1 MAGDM
6 EIGARVTLDTQ
17 RFENG
22 VAGINRGLRLIDSE
36 FNLTSER
43 ARLLGNSVE
52 QLQNKLT
59 YLNEKFTLQG
69 QKVEHYRQKI
79 EQARQ
84 KQEQLQASNLT
95 LAASMER
102 LETQYNQAVQNFGRN
117 SQEAK
122 QLKQELKQLQAEYTS
137 NGQALQRLNT
147 QIDNNTIA
155 MNRAETAQERI
166 QNEIRETNRE
176 LAEQQNRLHRTGE
189 RMRDTGNKMQ
199 DVGGQVGTTFAAMTG
214 VIGAGL
220 AVAVKESMN
229 FEQKMADIQAVS
241 GATGDEMKKISEL
254 AVEMGEKTKYSSVQA
269 GQGIEELI
277 KAGVNLTDIINGGLE
292 GALNLATAGELELGD
307 AAEIASTALNAF
319 KDDNLSV
326 AQAADLL
333 AGAAN
338 ASATNVSE
346 LKFGLSMVS
355 AVAAGVGLSFKD
367 TTTALALFAQNG
379 LKGSDAGTS
388 LKTML
393 ANLIPK
399 SNEAY
404 EMFSELGLIT
414 IDTGKAMQFLGE
426 KGIKPTSTSFQD
438 VTGSLS
444 EYAAKQAG
452 VKVGSEK
459 AEKAFQKLTFSTGIM
474 TNAFFDSNG
483 NLKNMSDIAEVLQMA
498 MQGLTAEQRQSYMYT
513 LFGSD
518 AIRAAN
524 ILYKEGANG
533 VKNMY
538 TEMSKVTALEVA
550 ETKMNTTKGKME
562 QLSGAVDTLKKS
574 FGDALLPILVDV
586 VEGVQGVVDWFN
598 NLDESIQSTIA
609 KSALLAFGI
618 AGVTTALG
626 FLAMGVGA
634 LLANPI
640 ALAITGAVLAVGALG
655 IALFDLNEKSKQ
667 AESQVG
673 KFGQV
678 VSDATSKAAGAYVD
692 LKDKAI
698 NNMMDLKLK
707 TGEEANKA
715 ADETIKAFQR
725 MTNEVVKELEG
736 KKSDFNK
743 MFSQLMG
750 TVPEGAKESLEKVKN
765 NIIESINKEIEVA
778 TQAEK
783 ILEEGIKRYQG
794 DTMKMPKDFAQKFD
808 QALQVADKNV
818 QQFYAKAKEITSI
831 SKEIEAGGMLSVD
844 AGKKRFESI
853 IKVYDDGVKSLEKQ
867 TKGWRENVEKAFKL
881 GEIKPEERKATLDA
895 IALYESKHV
904 SDLQTI
910 RGDAFKKLEEHLKAE
925 DASIVLANANK
936 LEAENKGWAEKT
948 KAYLFGKE
956 TYEEVSN
963 RFNSEQLKA
972 EKDHKDKLL
981 AFELQYGKSR
991 IESIGM
997 YVGELQK
1004 GTESSRLLAESMAKE
1019 IDGQMKIDLGP
1030 AGQFTIDT
1038 FLQKLQKGELDS
1050 SAVATA
1056 NANKLKDVYKVDL
1069 SQSGIESM
1077 QKWIEGIKTK
1087 DTGEVREFLSKNMQ
1101 GNTTIDLGIY
1111 GKMTMDSW
1119 ITGLQNGTLSFDTV
1133 FQFFQQNV
1141 KNGMKVD
1148 ATQEGQN
1155 NIQTLI
1161 NGMQIGALP
1170 LQQVVQT
1177 MGLDI
1182 KSNVQVDLGEVGQF
1196 NVQTLVQG
1204 MQNGSINAELAAK
1217 AIALLVENGAK
1228 LDLTQVGFDI
1238 SQTQANG
1245 ISTNT
1250 APETAATGKKQAVE
1264 GILGSSTDGGGGN
1277 KSGSELGQGIISQDG
1292 YIRGSALQV
1301 VASAHGAFNTI
1312 NGNPAGNQGGQ
1323 GFASGIVNQNG
1334 YIRGSALGA
1343 VASAHAG
1350 FNNVNGTPHGQK
1362 GGNEFAQGMENT
1374 QGRVRSSGSNVAES
1388 GNSGL
1393 KSVSSV
1399 SPGEAFSSGF
1409 ASGISNGKWNVQSV
1423 ASSLARGAFE
1433 ALKATLNVNSPS
1445 RLTRDQGGKPFSEG
1459 FALGIQKT
1467 SYMAENESRTLG
1479 TNAYK
1484 SLVNTLKSNNLA
1496 FAGVQMAQGL
1506 ATGIKSQYS
1515 VVRDALQGSLTEAID
1530 GIRSIKPEEI
1540 FSFQGDDPLTK
1551 YFNAI
1556 FVDGDWQNDWITHIP
1571 ESMRDMVREIG
1582 RQMERFE
1589 GLSIYD
1595 VGNLSRW
1602 REVLSDNPN
1611 VIQYRP
1617 DNDNPDKGQYMPYNN
1632 RDLAQQRPLQ
1642 IVIDRMVLA
1651 ELLISPL
1658 ELLQGQKFET
1668 DLYNAGVRR

>member
-43 ARLLGNSVE
+43 ARLLGSSVD

-59 YLNEKFTLQG
+59 HLNEKFTLQG

-220 AVAVKESMN
+220 AMAVKESMN

-254 AVEMGEKTKYSSVQA
+254 AVEMGEKTKYSSVEA

-277 KAGVNLTDIINGGLE
+277 KAGVSLTDIINGGLE

-338 ASATNVSE
+338 ASATSVGE
-346 LKFGLSMVS
+346 MKFGLSMVS

-404 EMFSELGLIT
+404 DMFSDLGLIT
-414 IDTGKAMQFLGE
+414 VDTGKAMQFLGE
-426 KGIKPTSTSFQD
+426 KGIKPTSNSFKD
-438 VTGSLS
+438 VTGALS

-459 AEKAFQKLTFSTGIM
+459 AEKAFQKLTFETGIM
-474 TNAFFDSNG
+474 RNAFFDSNG
-483 NLKNMSDIAEVLQMA
+483 NLKEMSDIADILQMA

-550 ETKMNTTKGKME
+550 ETKMNTTKGKIE
-562 QLSGAVDTLKKS
+562 QLGGAVDTLKKS

-586 VEGVQGVVDWFN
+586 VSGVQGVVDWFN
-598 NLDESIQSTIA
+598 NLDESTQQMIA

-618 AGVTTALG
+618 AGVTTAVG
-626 FLAMGVGA
+626 FLAMGIGA

-655 IALFDLNEKSKQ
+655 IAIVDLNEKSNQ
-667 AESQVG
+667 AQTNMA
-673 KFGQV
+673 KFGQN

-725 MTNEVVKELEG
+725 MTNEVIKELEG
-736 KKSDFNK
+736 KKSDFNN
-743 MFSQLMG
+743 MISQLMG
-750 TVPEGAKESLEKVKN
+750 VVPESAKETLTQVKDEV
-765 NIIESINKEIEVA
+765 IAAIDKEMEVA
-778 TQAEK
+778 TQAGK

-794 DTMKMPKDFAQKFD
+794 DTLKMPKDFAQKFE

-818 QQFYAKAKEITSI
+818 KQFYTKAKELTSI
-831 SKEIEAGGMLSVD
+831 SKEIESGGTLSLD
-844 AGKKRFESI
+844 ASKKRFESI
-853 IKVYDDGVKSLEKQ
+853 IKVYEEGVKSLEKQ
-867 TKGWRENVEKAFKL
+867 TKGWRDNVEKMFNNGKIL
-881 GEIKPEERKATLDA
+881 PEKRKALLDT

-904 SDLQTI
+904 NDLQTI
-910 RGDAFKKLEEHLKAE
+910 RNDGFKVLQQHMKEEDSEVLASQAKRIEAE
-925 DASIVLANANK
+925 D
-936 LEAENKGWAEKT
+936 KGWGERFKAAYGFREKS
-948 KAYLFGKE
+948 ADLE
-956 TYEEVSN
+956 Q
-963 RFNSEQLKA
+963 RFRSDQEKA
-972 EKDHKDKLL
+972 EKDYQDKLL
-981 AFELQYGKSR
+981 RYELQYGKSK

-997 YVGELQK
+997 YLSELQK

-1019 IDGQMKIDLGP
+1019 IDGKMKIDLGP

-1050 SAVATA
+1050 SAVAIA
-1056 NANKLKDVYKVDL
+1056 NANKLKEVYKVDL

-1077 QKWIEGIKTK
+1077 QKWIDGIKTK

-1111 GKMTMDSW
+1111 GQMTMDSW
-1119 ITGLQNGTLSFDTV
+1119 ITGLQTGTLSFDTV
-1133 FQFFQQNV
+1133 FQFFQQQV
-1141 KNGMKVD
+1141 KNGVNVD
-1148 ATQEGQN
+1148 TTQEGQN

-1161 NGMQIGALP
+1161 NGMQIGALSIP
-1170 LQQVVQT
+1170 QVAQT

-1182 KSNVQVDLGEVGQF
+1182 KSNVQVDLGESGQF

-1217 AIALLVENGAK
+1217 AIALLVKNGAK

-1245 ISTNT
+1245 ISGNT
-1250 APETAATGKKQAVE
+1250 SPENAATGKKQAVE
-1264 GILGSSTDGGGGN
+1264 SIMGSTTDGGGGN
-1277 KSGSELGQGIISQDG
+1277 KSGSQLGQGIISQDG
-1292 YIRGSALQV
+1292 YIKGSALQV
-1301 VASAHGAFNTI
+1301 VASAHGAFSTI

-1323 GFASGIVNQNG
+1323 GVGSGIVNQKG
-1334 YIRGSALGA
+1334 YIRGSALEA
-1343 VASAHAG
+1343 VNSAHTG
-1350 FNNVNGTPHGQK
+1350 FNTINGTPQGQK
-1362 GGNEFAQGMENT
+1362 GGGQFAQGMENT
-1374 QGRVRSSGSNVAES
+1374 KGQARSSGSNVAES

-1393 KSVSSV
+1393 RSVSSI

-1409 ASGISNGKWNVQSV
+1409 AQGISNGKWNVQTV

-1445 RLTRDQGGKPFSEG
+1445 KLTRDQGGKPFSEG
-1459 FALGIQKT
+1459 FALGIQK
-1467 SYMAENESRTLG
+1467 SAPMAEKESRSLALKA
-1479 TNAYK
+1479 NKA
-1484 SLVNTLKSNNLA
+1484 LVNELQLNSNSNSMT
-1496 FAGVQMAQGL
+1496 FAGVRMAQDI

-1515 VVRDALQGSLTEAID
+1515 VVRDALQDTVSDAMD

-1540 FSFQGDDPLTK
+1540 FSFKGDDPLTK

-1556 FVDGDWQNDWITHIP
+1556 FEDGDWQNDWITHIP
-1571 ESMRDMVREIG
+1571 ESMRKMVSEIG

-1589 GLSIYD
+1589 GLSIND
-1595 VGNLSRW
+1595 LGNLSGW
-1602 REVLSDNPN
+1602 RKVLSDNPN
-1611 VIQYRP
+1611 VVQYRQS
-1617 DNDNPDKGQYMPYNN
+1617 NNNQDKPTRQP
-1632 RDLAQQRPLQ
+1632 AQ
-1642 IVIDRMVLA
+1642 IVNHFYNQDTSEVIR
-1651 ELLISPL
+1651 
-1658 ELLQGQKFET
+1658 QQKKAINDIAFM
-1668 DLYNAGVRR
+1668 LGGSM

>member
-1 MAGDM
+1 M
-6 EIGARVTLDTQ
+6 
-17 RFENG
+17 
-22 VAGINRGLRLIDSE
+22 
-36 FNLTSER
+36 
-43 ARLLGNSVE
+43 
-52 QLQNKLT
+52 
-59 YLNEKFTLQG
+59 
-69 QKVEHYRQKI
+69 
-79 EQARQ
+79 
-84 KQEQLQASNLT
+84 
-95 LAASMER
+95 
-102 LETQYNQAVQNFGRN
+102 
-117 SQEAK
+117 
-122 QLKQELKQLQAEYTS
+122 
-137 NGQALQRLNT
+137 
-147 QIDNNTIA
+147 
-155 MNRAETAQERI
+155 
-166 QNEIRETNRE
+166 
-176 LAEQQNRLHRTGE
+176 
-189 RMRDTGNKMQ
+189 
-199 DVGGQVGTTFAAMTG
+199 
-214 VIGAGL
+214 
-220 AVAVKESMN
+220 
-229 FEQKMADIQAVS
+229 
-241 GATGDEMKKISEL
+241 
-254 AVEMGEKTKYSSVQA
+254 
-269 GQGIEELI
+269 
-277 KAGVNLTDIINGGLE
+277 
-292 GALNLATAGELELGD
+292 
-307 AAEIASTALNAF
+307 
-319 KDDNLSV
+319 
-326 AQAADLL
+326 
-333 AGAAN
+333 
-338 ASATNVSE
+338 TNV
-346 LKFGLSMVS
+346 
-355 AVAAGVGLSFKD
+355 
-367 TTTALALFAQNG
+367 
-379 LKGSDAGTS
+379 KGSDAGTS

-404 EMFSELGLIT
+404 DMFSELGLIT

-426 KGIKPTSTSFQD
+426 KGIKPTSTSFKD
-438 VTGSLS
+438 VTGALS

-483 NLKNMSDIAEVLQMA
+483 NLKEMSDIAEILQMA

-524 ILYKEGANG
+524 ILYKEGSTG

-550 ETKMNTTKGKME
+550 ETKMNTTKGKIE
-562 QLSGAVDTLKKS
+562 ELSGAVDTLKKS

-586 VEGVQGVVDWFN
+586 VSGVQGVVDWFN
-598 NLDESIQSTIA
+598 NLDESTQQMIA
-609 KSALLAFGI
+609 KSSLLAFGI
-618 AGVTTALG
+618 AGVTAAVG
-626 FLAMGVGA
+626 FLAMGIGA

-640 ALAITGAVLAVGALG
+640 ALAITGAILAVGALG
-655 IALFDLNEKSKQ
+655 IAIVDLNEKSNQ
-667 AESQVG
+667 AQTNMA
-673 KFGQV
+673 KFGQN

-725 MTNEVVKELEG
+725 MTNEVIKELEG
-736 KKSDFNK
+736 KKSEFNK

-750 TVPEGAKESLEKVKN
+750 TVPESAKQTLEQVKN
-765 NIIESINKEIEVA
+765 NVIESINKEIEVA

-794 DTMKMPKDFAQKFD
+794 DTMKMPKDFAQKFE

-818 QQFYAKAKEITSI
+818 QQFYTKAKEITSI
-831 SKEIEAGGMLSVD
+831 SKEIESGGMLSLD

-904 SDLQTI
+904 NDLQTI
-910 RGDAFKKLEEHLKAE
+910 RNDGFKVLQQHLKEEDSEVLASQAKRIEAE
-925 DASIVLANANK
+925 D
-936 LEAENKGWAEKT
+936 KGWGERFKAAYGFREKS
-948 KAYLFGKE
+948 ADLE
-956 TYEEVSN
+956 Q
-963 RFNSEQLKA
+963 RFRSDQEKA
-972 EKDHKDKLL
+972 EKDYQDKLL
-981 AFELQYGKSR
+981 RYELQYGKSK

-997 YVGELQK
+997 YLSELQK

-1019 IDGQMKIDLGP
+1019 IDGKMKIDLGP

-1077 QKWIEGIKTK
+1077 QKWIEGIKSK
-1087 DTGEVREFLSKNMQ
+1087 DTSQVRKFLNKNMS
-1101 GNTTIDLGIY
+1101 GDTTIDLGIY
-1111 GKMTMDSW
+1111 GKMTIDSW

-1141 KNGMKVD
+1141 KNGMNVD

-1161 NGMQIGALP
+1161 NGMQVGALSLP
-1170 LQQVVQT
+1170 QVAQT

-1182 KSNVQVDLGEVGQF
+1182 KSNVQVDLGEAGQF

-1217 AIALLVENGAK
+1217 AIALLIQNGAK
-1228 LDLTQVGFDI
+1228 LDLTQTGFDI
-1238 SQTQANG
+1238 SQTQASG
-1245 ISTNT
+1245 ISANM
-1250 APETAATGKKQAVE
+1250 APENAATGKKQAVE
-1264 GILGSSTDGGGGN
+1264 GILGSTTDGGGGN

-1312 NGNPAGNQGGQ
+1312 NGNPAGTQGGQ
-1323 GFASGIVNQNG
+1323 GVANGIVSQNG
-1334 YIRGSALGA
+1334 YIRGSALEA
-1343 VASAHAG
+1343 VNNAHGG
-1350 FNNVNGTPHGQK
+1350 FNTINGTPHGQK
-1362 GGNEFAQGMENT
+1362 GGSEFSQGLENT
-1374 QGRVRSSGSNVAES
+1374 KGQARVSGSNVAES

-1409 ASGISNGKWNVQSV
+1409 AKGISNGEWNVQNV

-1433 ALKATLNVNSPS
+1433 ALKATLDVNSPS
-1445 RLTRDQGGKPFSEG
+1445 KLTRDQGGKPFSEG
-1459 FALGIQKT
+1459 FALGIQKK
-1467 SYMAENESRTLG
+1467 SYLAENASRALG
-1479 TNAYK
+1479 MNAYK
-1484 SLVNTLKSNNLA
+1484 SLINTLYPNNLTV
-1496 FAGVQMAQGL
+1496 AGVQMAQGI
-1506 ATGIKSQYS
+1506 ASGIKSQYS
-1515 VVRDALQGSLTEAID
+1515 VVRDALQDTVSGAMD

-1540 FSFQGDDPLTK
+1540 FSFTGDDPLTK

-1571 ESMRDMVREIG
+1571 ENIRDMVREIG

-1595 VGNLSRW
+1595 VGSLSRW

-1617 DNDNPDKGQYMPYNN
+1617 DNDNPNKGQYMPYTQ
-1632 RDLAQQRPLQ
+1632 RDLTQKSPIQ
-1642 IVIDRMVLA
+1642 INIDGMRLA
-1651 ELLISPL
+1651 EILLSPL
-1658 ELLQGQKFET
+1658 DLLQNNQ
-1668 DLYNAGVRR
+1668 YNTQLFMQGGSK

>member
-22 VAGINRGLRLIDSE
+22 VAGINRGLRLLDSE

-59 YLNEKFTLQG
+59 HLNEKFTLQG

-102 LETQYNQAVQNFGRN
+102 LETQYEQAVQQFGRN

-220 AVAVKESMN
+220 AMAVKESMN

-254 AVEMGEKTKYSSVQA
+254 AVQMGEKTKYSSVEA

-277 KAGVNLTDIINGGLE
+277 KAGVSLTDIINGGLE

-338 ASATNVSE
+338 ASATSVGE
-346 LKFGLSMVS
+346 MKFGLSMVS

-404 EMFSELGLIT
+404 DMFSDLGLIT

-426 KGIKPTSTSFQD
+426 RGIKPTSNSFKD
-438 VTGSLS
+438 VTGALS

-459 AEKAFQKLTFSTGIM
+459 AEKAFQKLTFETGIM

-483 NLKNMSDIAEVLQMA
+483 NLKEMSDIAEILQMA

-524 ILYKEGANG
+524 ILYKEGSDG

-550 ETKMNTTKGKME
+550 ETKMNTTKGKIE
-562 QLSGAVDTLKKS
+562 ELSGAVDTLKKS

-586 VEGVQGVVDWFN
+586 VSGVQGVVDWFN
-598 NLDESIQSTIA
+598 NLDESTQQMIA

-618 AGVTTALG
+618 AGVTTAVG
-626 FLAMGVGA
+626 FLAMGIGA

-640 ALAITGAVLAVGALG
+640 ALAITGAVFAVGALG
-655 IALFDLNEKSKQ
+655 IAIVDLNEKSKQ
-667 AESQVG
+667 AQNDMD
-673 KFGQV
+673 KFGQR

-725 MTNEVVKELEG
+725 MTNEVIKELEG
-736 KKSDFNK
+736 KKSEFNK

-750 TVPEGAKESLEKVKN
+750 TVPEGAKQTLEQVKN
-765 NIIESINKEIEVA
+765 NVIESINKEIEVA

-794 DTMKMPKDFAQKFD
+794 DTMKMPKDFAQKFE

-818 QQFYAKAKEITSI
+818 QQFYTKAKEITSI
-831 SKEIEAGGMLSVD
+831 SKEIEAGGMLSLD

-853 IKVYDDGVKSLEKQ
+853 IKVYEDGVKSLEKQ

-904 SDLQTI
+904 NDLQTI
-910 RGDAFKKLEEHLKAE
+910 RNDGFKVLQQHMKEEDSEVLASQAKRIEAE
-925 DASIVLANANK
+925 D
-936 LEAENKGWAEKT
+936 KGWGARFKAAYGFREKS
-948 KAYLFGKE
+948 ADLE
-956 TYEEVSN
+956 Q
-963 RFNSEQLKA
+963 RFRSDQEKA
-972 EKDHKDKLL
+972 EKDYQDKLL
-981 AFELQYGKSR
+981 RYELQYGKSK

-997 YVGELQK
+997 YLSELQK

-1019 IDGQMKIDLGP
+1019 IDGKMKIDLGP

-1056 NANKLKDVYKVDL
+1056 NANKLKEVYKVDL

-1077 QKWIEGIKTK
+1077 QKWIDGIKTK

-1119 ITGLQNGTLSFDTV
+1119 ITGLQTGTLSFDTV

-1141 KNGMKVD
+1141 KNGMNVD

-1161 NGMQIGALP
+1161 NGMQIGALSLP
-1170 LQQVVQT
+1170 QVAQT

-1182 KSNVQVDLGEVGQF
+1182 KSNVQVDLGEAGQF

-1217 AIALLVENGAK
+1217 AIALLVKNGAK

-1245 ISTNT
+1245 IAGNT
-1250 APETAATGKKQAVE
+1250 APENAATGKKQAVE
-1264 GILGSSTDGGGGN
+1264 GIMGSTTDGGGGS

-1301 VASAHGAFNTI
+1301 VASAHTGFNTI

-1323 GFASGIVNQNG
+1323 GFGSGIVNQKG
-1334 YIRGSALGA
+1334 YIRGSALEA
-1343 VASAHAG
+1343 VTSAHAG
-1350 FNNVNGTPHGQK
+1350 FNTINGTPQGQK
-1362 GGNEFAQGMENT
+1362 GGNQFAQGMENT
-1374 QGRVRSSGSNVAES
+1374 KGQARSSGSNVAES

-1409 ASGISNGKWNVQSV
+1409 AKGISNGEWNVQNV

-1445 RLTRDQGGKPFSEG
+1445 KLTRDQGGKPFSEG
-1459 FALGIQKT
+1459 FALGIKKG
-1467 SYMAENESRTLG
+1467 SYMAERESRTLG
-1479 TNAYK
+1479 SRANNA
-1484 SLVNTLKSNNLA
+1484 LVNELALGSSSNKML
-1496 FAGVQMAQGL
+1496 FTGVQMTNGIAE
-1506 ATGIKSQYS
+1506 GIKTQYS
-1515 VVRDALQGSLTEAID
+1515 VVRDALQNTVSGAID
-1530 GIRSIKPEEI
+1530 SIWSIKPEEI

-1589 GLSIYD
+1589 GLSIND
-1595 VGNLSRW
+1595 VGNLSKW
-1602 REVLSDNPN
+1602 REVLSDNTN

-1617 DNDNPDKGQYMPYNN
+1617 DNDNPDKQPYIKPEPTYIEIPVILEGREIARVSHPYVTEYQN
-1632 RDLAQQRPLQ
+1632 RAQARNS
-1642 IVIDRMVLA
+1642 V
-1651 ELLISPL
+1651 
-1658 ELLQGQKFET
+1658 F
-1668 DLYNAGVRR
+1668 

>member
-59 YLNEKFTLQG
+59 HLNEKFTLQG

-176 LAEQQNRLHRTGE
+176 LAEQQNRFHRAGE

-277 KAGVNLTDIINGGLE
+277 KAGVSLTDIINGGLE

-355 AVAAGVGLSFKD
+355 AVASGVGLSFKD

-404 EMFSELGLIT
+404 DMFSELGLIT

-426 KGIKPTSTSFQD
+426 KGIKPTSTSFKD
-438 VTGSLS
+438 VTGALS
-444 EYAAKQAG
+444 EYAAEQAG

-474 TNAFFDSNG
+474 TNSFFDSNG
-483 NLKNMSDIAEVLQMA
+483 NLKEMSDIADILQMA

-538 TEMSKVTALEVA
+538 SEMSKVTALEVA

-598 NLDESIQSTIA
+598 NLDESTQSMIA
-609 KSALLAFGI
+609 KSSLLAFGI
-618 AGVTTALG
+618 AGVTAAVG

-655 IALFDLNEKSKQ
+655 IAIVDLNEKSNQ
-667 AESQVG
+667 AQTNIA
-673 KFGQV
+673 KFGQN

-725 MTNEVVKELEG
+725 MTNEVIKELEG
-736 KKSDFNK
+736 KKSEFNK

-750 TVPEGAKESLEKVKN
+750 TVPEGAKETLEQVKN
-765 NIIESINKEIEVA
+765 NVIESINKEIEVA

-794 DTMKMPKDFAQKFD
+794 DTMKMPKDFAQKFE

-818 QQFYAKAKEITSI
+818 QQFYTKAKEITSI
-831 SKEIEAGGMLSVD
+831 SKEIEAGGMLSLD

-853 IKVYDDGVKSLEKQ
+853 IKVYEDGVKSLEKQ

-904 SDLQTI
+904 NDLQGI
-910 RGDAFKKLEEHLKAE
+910 RNDGFKVLQQHMKDEDGEVLASQAKRIEAE
-925 DASIVLANANK
+925 D
-936 LEAENKGWAEKT
+936 KGWGERFKAAYGFREKS
-948 KAYLFGKE
+948 ADLE
-956 TYEEVSN
+956 Q
-963 RFNSEQLKA
+963 RFRSDQEKA
-972 EKDHKDKLL
+972 EKDYQDKLL
-981 AFELQYGKSR
+981 RYELQYGKSK

-997 YVGELQK
+997 YLAELQK

-1019 IDGQMKIDLGP
+1019 IDGKMKIDLGP

-1077 QKWIEGIKTK
+1077 QKWIDGIKTK

-1101 GNTTIDLGIY
+1101 GDTTIDLGIY

-1119 ITGLQNGTLSFDTV
+1119 ITGLQTGTLSFDTV
-1133 FQFFQQNV
+1133 FQFFQQQV
-1141 KNGMKVD
+1141 KNGVKVD

-1161 NGMQIGALP
+1161 SGMQIGALSLP
-1170 LQQVVQT
+1170 QVAQT

-1182 KSNVQVDLGEVGQF
+1182 KSNVQVDLGEAGQF

-1245 ISTNT
+1245 ISGNT
-1250 APETAATGKKQAVE
+1250 APENAATGKKQAVE
-1264 GILGSSTDGGGGN
+1264 GIMGSTTDGGGGS
-1277 KSGSELGQGIISQDG
+1277 KSGNELGQGIMSQDG
-1292 YIRGSALQV
+1292 YIRGSSLQV
-1301 VASAHGAFNTI
+1301 VASAHGAFGTI
-1312 NGNPAGNQGGQ
+1312 NGNPAGSQGGQ
-1323 GFASGIVNQNG
+1323 GVGSGIVSQNG
-1334 YIRGSALGA
+1334 YIRGSALEA
-1343 VASAHAG
+1343 VTSAHAG
-1350 FNNVNGTPHGQK
+1350 FNTINGIPQGQK
-1362 GGNEFAQGMENT
+1362 GGSQFAEGMENT
-1374 QGRVRSSGSNVAES
+1374 KGQARSSGSNVAES

-1393 KSVSSV
+1393 KSVSSI

-1409 ASGISNGKWNVQSV
+1409 ASGISNGKWNVQNV
-1423 ASSLARGAFE
+1423 AASLARGAFE
-1433 ALKATLNVNSPS
+1433 ALKATLDVNSPS
-1445 RLTRDQGGKPFSEG
+1445 KLTRDQGGKPFSEG
-1459 FALGIQKT
+1459 FALGIRKM
-1467 SYMAENESRTLG
+1467 SYMAEDESRTLG
-1479 TNAYK
+1479 ENAHK
-1484 SLVNTLKSNNLA
+1484 SLINTLHPNNLA
-1496 FAGVQMAQGL
+1496 FAGVQMAQGI
-1506 ATGIKSQYS
+1506 ATGIKSKYS
-1515 VVRDALQGSLTEAID
+1515 VVRDALQNTVSSAMEGIGSVN
-1530 GIRSIKPEEI
+1530 PNEI
-1540 FSFQGDDPLTK
+1540 FNS
-1551 YFNAI
+1551 
-1556 FVDGDWQNDWITHIP
+1556 
-1571 ESMRDMVREIG
+1571 ESIAM
-1582 RQMERFE
+1582 
-1589 GLSIYD
+1589 YD
-1595 VGNLSRW
+1595 ASNLSRW
-1602 REVLSDNPN
+1602 RKVISDNSN
-1611 VIQYRP
+1611 VVQYRSNS
-1617 DNDNPDKGQYMPYNN
+1617 DNSSKGQHMPYTQ
-1632 RDLAQQRPLQ
+1632 RDLAQKSPIQ
-1642 IVIDRMVLA
+1642 INIDGMRLA
-1651 ELLISPL
+1651 EILLSPL
-1658 ELLQGQKFET
+1658 DLLQGNQYGTQLFIQ
-1668 DLYNAGVRR
+1668 GGRR

>member
-22 VAGINRGLRLIDSE
+22 VAGINRGLRLLDSE

-59 YLNEKFTLQG
+59 HLNEKFTLQG

-102 LETQYNQAVQNFGRN
+102 LETQYDQAVQNFGRN

-241 GATGDEMKKISEL
+241 GATGDEMRKISEL
-254 AVEMGEKTKYSSVQA
+254 AVEMGEKTKYSSVEA

-277 KAGVNLTDIINGGLE
+277 KAGVSLTDIINGGLE

-338 ASATNVSE
+338 ASATNVGE

-404 EMFSELGLIT
+404 DMFSELGLIS
-414 IDTGKAMQFLGE
+414 IDTGKALQFLGE
-426 KGIKPTSTSFQD
+426 KGVKPTSNSFKD
-438 VTGSLS
+438 VTGSLA

-483 NLKNMSDIAEVLQMA
+483 NLKNMSDIAEVLQMS

-550 ETKMNTTKGKME
+550 ETKMNTTKGKIE

-598 NLDESIQSTIA
+598 NLDESTQHMIA
-609 KSALLAFGI
+609 KSSLLAFGI

-626 FLAMGVGA
+626 FLAMGIGA

-673 KFGQV
+673 KFGQK

-698 NNMMDLKLK
+698 NNMIDLKLK

-736 KKSDFNK
+736 KKSEFNK

-844 AGKKRFESI
+844 AGRKRFESI

-925 DASIVLANANK
+925 DASIVFANANK
-936 LEAENKGWAEKT
+936 IEAEKKGWAEKT

-963 RFNSEQLKA
+963 RFNGEQERA
-972 EKDHKDKLL
+972 EKEHKDKLL
-981 AFELQYGKSR
+981 AFELQYGKSK

-997 YVGELQK
+997 YVSELQK

-1056 NANKLKDVYKVDL
+1056 NANKLKDVYKIDL

-1077 QKWIEGIKTK
+1077 QKWIDGIKTK

-1119 ITGLQNGTLSFDTV
+1119 ITGLQTGTLSFDTV

-1141 KNGMKVD
+1141 KNGMNVD

-1161 NGMQIGALP
+1161 NGMQIGALTLP
-1170 LQQVVQT
+1170 QVAQT

-1182 KSNVQVDLGEVGQF
+1182 KSNVQVDLGEAGQF

-1217 AIALLVENGAK
+1217 AIALLIQNGAK

-1245 ISTNT
+1245 ISSNT

-1264 GILGSSTDGGGGN
+1264 GIMGSTTDGGGGN
-1277 KSGSELGQGIISQDG
+1277 KSGSELGQGIVNQDG
-1292 YIRGSALQV
+1292 YIKGSALQV
-1301 VASAHGAFNTI
+1301 VASAHGAFKTI

-1323 GFASGIVNQNG
+1323 GVASGIVNQHG
-1334 YIRGSALGA
+1334 YIRGSALEA

-1350 FNNVNGTPHGQK
+1350 FNTINGTPQGQK
-1362 GGNEFAQGMENT
+1362 GGSQFSQGMENT
-1374 QGRVRSSGSNVAES
+1374 KGQARSSGSNVAES

-1409 ASGISNGKWNVQSV
+1409 ARGISNGDWNVKSV

-1433 ALKATLNVNSPS
+1433 ALKATLDVNSPS
-1445 RLTRDQGGKPFSEG
+1445 KLTRDQGGKPFSEG
-1459 FALGIQKT
+1459 FALGIQKG
-1467 SYMAENESRTLG
+1467 SYMAERESRTLG
-1479 TNAYK
+1479 SKANKA
-1484 SLVNTLKSNNLA
+1484 LVNELALGSNSNEML
-1496 FAGVQMAQGL
+1496 FTGVRMANGI
-1506 ATGIKSQYS
+1506 AEGIKTQYS
-1515 VVRDALQGSLTEAID
+1515 VVRDALQNTVSGAID
-1530 GIRSIKPEEI
+1530 SIRSIKPAGI
-1540 FSFQGDDPLTK
+1540 FSFQGDDPLSK

-1556 FVDGDWQNDWITHIP
+1556 FEDGDWQNDWITHIP
-1571 ESMRDMVREIG
+1571 ESMRDMVMEIG

-1589 GLSIYD
+1589 GLSIHD

-1611 VIQYRP
+1611 VVQHRP
-1617 DNDNPDKGQYMPYNN
+1617 DNDNPDKQPYTKSEPIYIEIPVVIEGREIARVSHQYVTEYQN
-1632 RDLAQQRPLQ
+1632 RAQARNS
-1642 IVIDRMVLA
+1642 V
-1651 ELLISPL
+1651 
-1658 ELLQGQKFET
+1658 F
-1668 DLYNAGVRR
+1668 

>member
-22 VAGINRGLRLIDSE
+22 VAGINRGLRLLDSE

-59 YLNEKFTLQG
+59 HLNEKFTLQG

-102 LETQYNQAVQNFGRN
+102 LETQYEQAVQQFGRN

-220 AVAVKESMN
+220 AMAVKESMN

-254 AVEMGEKTKYSSVQA
+254 AVQMGEKTKYSSVEA

-277 KAGVNLTDIINGGLE
+277 KAGVSLTDIINGGLE

-338 ASATNVSE
+338 ASATSVGE
-346 LKFGLSMVS
+346 MKFGLSMVS
-355 AVAAGVGLSFKD
+355 AVASGVGLSFKD

-404 EMFSELGLIT
+404 DMFSDLGLIT

-426 KGIKPTSTSFQD
+426 RGIKPTSNSFKD
-438 VTGSLS
+438 VTGALS

-459 AEKAFQKLTFSTGIM
+459 AEKAFQKLTFETGIM

-483 NLKNMSDIAEVLQMA
+483 NLKEMSDIAEILQMA

-524 ILYKEGANG
+524 ILYKEGSDG

-550 ETKMNTTKGKME
+550 ETKMNTTKGKIE
-562 QLSGAVDTLKKS
+562 ELSGAVDTLKKS

-586 VEGVQGVVDWFN
+586 VSGVQGVVDWFN
-598 NLDESIQSTIA
+598 NLDESTQQMIA

-618 AGVTTALG
+618 AGVTTAVG
-626 FLAMGVGA
+626 FLAMGIGA

-655 IALFDLNEKSKQ
+655 IAIVDLNEKSKQ
-667 AESQVG
+667 AQNDMD
-673 KFGQV
+673 KFGQR

-725 MTNEVVKELEG
+725 MTNEVIKELEG
-736 KKSDFNK
+736 KKNEFNK

-750 TVPEGAKESLEKVKN
+750 TVPEGTKQTLEQVKN
-765 NIIESINKEIEVA
+765 NVIESINKEIEVA

-794 DTMKMPKDFAQKFD
+794 DTMKMPKDFAQKFE

-818 QQFYAKAKEITSI
+818 QQFYTKAKEITSI
-831 SKEIEAGGMLSVD
+831 SKEIEAGGMLSLD

-853 IKVYDDGVKSLEKQ
+853 IKVYEDGVKSLEKQ

-904 SDLQTI
+904 NDLQTI
-910 RGDAFKKLEEHLKAE
+910 RNDGFKVLQQHMKEEDSEVLASQAKRIEAE
-925 DASIVLANANK
+925 D
-936 LEAENKGWAEKT
+936 KGWGERFKAAYGFREKS
-948 KAYLFGKE
+948 ADLE
-956 TYEEVSN
+956 Q
-963 RFNSEQLKA
+963 RFRSDQEKA
-972 EKDHKDKLL
+972 EKDYQDKLL
-981 AFELQYGKSR
+981 RYELQYGKSK

-997 YVGELQK
+997 YLSELQK

-1019 IDGQMKIDLGP
+1019 IDGKMKIDLGP

-1056 NANKLKDVYKVDL
+1056 NGNKLKEVYKVDL

-1077 QKWIEGIKTK
+1077 QKWIDGIKTK

-1119 ITGLQNGTLSFDTV
+1119 ITGLQTGTLSFDTV

-1141 KNGMKVD
+1141 KNGMNVD

-1161 NGMQIGALP
+1161 NGMQIGALSLP
-1170 LQQVVQT
+1170 QVAQT

-1182 KSNVQVDLGEVGQF
+1182 KNNVQVDLGEAGQF

-1228 LDLTQVGFDI
+1228 LDLTQVGSDI

-1245 ISTNT
+1245 ISGNT
-1250 APETAATGKKQAVE
+1250 APENAATGKKQAVE
-1264 GILGSSTDGGGGN
+1264 GIMGSTTDGGGGS
-1277 KSGSELGQGIISQDG
+1277 KSGSELGRGIISQDG

-1301 VASAHGAFNTI
+1301 VASAHTGFNTI

-1323 GFASGIVNQNG
+1323 GFGSGIVNQKG
-1334 YIRGSALGA
+1334 YIRGSALEA
-1343 VASAHAG
+1343 VTSAHAG
-1350 FNNVNGTPHGQK
+1350 FNTINGTPQGQK
-1362 GGNEFAQGMENT
+1362 GGSQFAQGMENT
-1374 QGRVRSSGSNVAES
+1374 KGQARSSGSNVAES

-1393 KSVSSV
+1393 KSVSTT

-1409 ASGISNGKWNVQSV
+1409 AKGISNGEWNVKNV
-1423 ASSLARGAFE
+1423 ASALAQSAFM

-1459 FALGIQKT
+1459 FALGIQKG
-1467 SYMAENESRTLG
+1467 SYMAERESRTLG
-1479 TNAYK
+1479 SRANNA
-1484 SLVNTLKSNNLA
+1484 LVNELALGSSSNKML
-1496 FAGVQMAQGL
+1496 FTGVQMASGI
-1506 ATGIKSQYS
+1506 AEGIKTQYS
-1515 VVRDALQGSLTEAID
+1515 VVRNALQDTVSGAID
-1530 GIRSIKPEEI
+1530 SIRSIKPEEI

-1589 GLSIYD
+1589 GLSIND

-1617 DNDNPDKGQYMPYNN
+1617 DNDNPDKQPYIKPEPTYIEIPVILEGREIARVSHPYVTEYQN
-1632 RDLAQQRPLQ
+1632 RAQARNS
-1642 IVIDRMVLA
+1642 V
-1651 ELLISPL
+1651 
-1658 ELLQGQKFET
+1658 F
-1668 DLYNAGVRR
+1668 

>member
-43 ARLLGNSVE
+43 ARLLGSSVD

-59 YLNEKFTLQG
+59 HLNEKFTLQG

-95 LAASMER
+95 LVASMER

-220 AVAVKESMN
+220 AMAVKESMN

-254 AVEMGEKTKYSSVQA
+254 AVEMGEKTKYSSVEA

-277 KAGVNLTDIINGGLE
+277 KAGVSLTDIINGGLE

-338 ASATNVSE
+338 ASATSVGE
-346 LKFGLSMVS
+346 MKFGLSMVS

-404 EMFSELGLIT
+404 DMFSDLGLIT

-426 KGIKPTSTSFQD
+426 KGIKPTSNSFKD
-438 VTGSLS
+438 VTGALS

-452 VKVGSEK
+452 VKAGSEK
-459 AEKAFQKLTFSTGIM
+459 AEKAFQKLTFETGIM

-483 NLKNMSDIAEVLQMA
+483 NLKEMSDIAEILQMA

-550 ETKMNTTKGKME
+550 ETKMNTTKGKIE
-562 QLSGAVDTLKKS
+562 QLGGAVDTLKKS

-586 VEGVQGVVDWFN
+586 VSGVQGVVDWFN
-598 NLDESIQSTIA
+598 NLDESTQQMIA

-618 AGVTTALG
+618 AGVTTAVG
-626 FLAMGVGA
+626 FLAMGIGA

-655 IALFDLNEKSKQ
+655 IAIVDLNEKSNQ
-667 AESQVG
+667 AQTNMA
-673 KFGQV
+673 KFGQN

-725 MTNEVVKELEG
+725 MTNEVIKELEG
-736 KKSDFNK
+736 KKNDFNK

-750 TVPEGAKESLEKVKN
+750 TVPEGAKQTLEQVKN
-765 NIIESINKEIEVA
+765 NVIESINKEIEVA

-794 DTMKMPKDFAQKFD
+794 DTMKMPKDFAQKFE

-818 QQFYAKAKEITSI
+818 QQFYTKAKEITSI
-831 SKEIEAGGMLSVD
+831 SKEIEAGGMLSLD

-853 IKVYDDGVKSLEKQ
+853 IKVYEDGVKSLEKQ

-904 SDLQTI
+904 NDLQTI
-910 RGDAFKKLEEHLKAE
+910 RNDGFKVLQQHMKEEDSEVLASQAKRIEAE
-925 DASIVLANANK
+925 D
-936 LEAENKGWAEKT
+936 KGWGERFKAAYGFREKS
-948 KAYLFGKE
+948 ADLE
-956 TYEEVSN
+956 Q
-963 RFNSEQLKA
+963 RFRSDQEKA
-972 EKDHKDKLL
+972 EKDYQDKLL
-981 AFELQYGKSR
+981 RYELQYGKSK

-997 YVGELQK
+997 YLSELQK

-1019 IDGQMKIDLGP
+1019 IDGKMKIDLGP

-1050 SAVATA
+1050 SAVAIA
-1056 NANKLKDVYKVDL
+1056 NANKLKEVYKVDL

-1077 QKWIEGIKTK
+1077 QKWIDGIKTK

-1111 GKMTMDSW
+1111 GQMTMDSW
-1119 ITGLQNGTLSFDTV
+1119 ITGLQTGTLSFDTV
-1133 FQFFQQNV
+1133 FQFFQQQV
-1141 KNGMKVD
+1141 KNGVNVD
-1148 ATQEGQN
+1148 TTQEGQN

-1161 NGMQIGALP
+1161 NGMQIGALSIP
-1170 LQQVVQT
+1170 QVAQT

-1182 KSNVQVDLGEVGQF
+1182 KSNVQVDLGESGQF

-1217 AIALLVENGAK
+1217 AIALLVKNGAK

-1245 ISTNT
+1245 ISGNT
-1250 APETAATGKKQAVE
+1250 SPENAATGKKQAVE
-1264 GILGSSTDGGGGN
+1264 SIMGSTTDGGGGN
-1277 KSGSELGQGIISQDG
+1277 KSGSQLGQGIISQDG
-1292 YIRGSALQV
+1292 YIKGSALQV
-1301 VASAHGAFNTI
+1301 VASAHGAFSTI

-1323 GFASGIVNQNG
+1323 GVGSGIVNQKG
-1334 YIRGSALGA
+1334 YIRGSALEA
-1343 VASAHAG
+1343 VNSAHTG
-1350 FNNVNGTPHGQK
+1350 FNTINGTPQGQK
-1362 GGNEFAQGMENT
+1362 GGGQFAQGMENT
-1374 QGRVRSSGSNVAES
+1374 KGQARSSGSNVAES

-1393 KSVSSV
+1393 RSVSSI

-1409 ASGISNGKWNVQSV
+1409 AQGISNGKWNVQTV

-1445 RLTRDQGGKPFSEG
+1445 KLTRDQGGKPFSEG
-1459 FALGIQKT
+1459 FALGIQK
-1467 SYMAENESRTLG
+1467 SAPMAEKESRSLALKA
-1479 TNAYK
+1479 NKA
-1484 SLVNTLKSNNLA
+1484 LVNELQLNSNSNSMT
-1496 FAGVQMAQGL
+1496 FAGVRMAQGI

-1515 VVRDALQGSLTEAID
+1515 VVRDALQDTVSDAMD

-1540 FSFQGDDPLTK
+1540 FSFKGDDPLTK

-1556 FVDGDWQNDWITHIP
+1556 FEDGDWQNDWITHIP
-1571 ESMRDMVREIG
+1571 ESMRKMVSEIG

-1589 GLSIYD
+1589 GLSIND
-1595 VGNLSRW
+1595 LGNLSGW
-1602 REVLSDNPN
+1602 RKILSDNPN
-1611 VIQYRP
+1611 VVQYRQS
-1617 DNDNPDKGQYMPYNN
+1617 NNNQDKPTRQP
-1632 RDLAQQRPLQ
+1632 AQ
-1642 IVIDRMVLA
+1642 IVNHFYNQDTSEVIR
-1651 ELLISPL
+1651 
-1658 ELLQGQKFET
+1658 QQKKAINDIAFM
-1668 DLYNAGVRR
+1668 LGGSM

>member
-43 ARLLGNSVE
+43 ARLLGSSVD

-59 YLNEKFTLQG
+59 HLNEKFTLQG

-220 AVAVKESMN
+220 AMAVKESMN

-254 AVEMGEKTKYSSVQA
+254 AVEMGEKTKYSSVEA

-277 KAGVNLTDIINGGLE
+277 KAGVSLTDIINGGLE

-338 ASATNVSE
+338 ASATSVGE
-346 LKFGLSMVS
+346 MKFGLSMVS

-404 EMFSELGLIT
+404 DMFSDLGLIT

-426 KGIKPTSTSFQD
+426 KGIKPTSNSFKD
-438 VTGSLS
+438 VTGALS

-452 VKVGSEK
+452 VKAGSEK
-459 AEKAFQKLTFSTGIM
+459 AEKAFQKLTFETGIM

-483 NLKNMSDIAEVLQMA
+483 NLKEMSDIAEILQMA

-550 ETKMNTTKGKME
+550 ETKMNTTKGKIE
-562 QLSGAVDTLKKS
+562 QLGGAVDTLKKS

-586 VEGVQGVVDWFN
+586 VSGVQGVVDWFN
-598 NLDESIQSTIA
+598 NLDESTQQMIA

-618 AGVTTALG
+618 AGVTTAVG
-626 FLAMGVGA
+626 FLAMGIGA

-655 IALFDLNEKSKQ
+655 IAIVDLNEKSNQ
-667 AESQVG
+667 AQTNMA
-673 KFGQV
+673 KFGQN

-725 MTNEVVKELEG
+725 MTNEVIKELEG
-736 KKSDFNK
+736 KKSDFNN
-743 MFSQLMG
+743 MISQLMG
-750 TVPEGAKESLEKVKN
+750 VVPESAKETLTQVKDEV
-765 NIIESINKEIEVA
+765 IAAIDKEMEVA
-778 TQAEK
+778 TQAGK

-794 DTMKMPKDFAQKFD
+794 DTLKMPKDFAQKFE

-818 QQFYAKAKEITSI
+818 KQFYTKAKELTSI
-831 SKEIEAGGMLSVD
+831 SKEIESGGTLSLD
-844 AGKKRFESI
+844 ASKKRFESI
-853 IKVYDDGVKSLEKQ
+853 IKVYEEGVKSLEKQ
-867 TKGWRENVEKAFKL
+867 TKGWRDNVEKMFNNGNIL
-881 GEIKPEERKATLDA
+881 PEKRKALLDT

-904 SDLQTI
+904 NDLQTI
-910 RGDAFKKLEEHLKAE
+910 RNDGFKVLQQHMKEEDSEVLASQAKRIEAE
-925 DASIVLANANK
+925 D
-936 LEAENKGWAEKT
+936 KGWSERFKAAYGFREKS
-948 KAYLFGKE
+948 ADLE
-956 TYEEVSN
+956 Q
-963 RFNSEQLKA
+963 RFRSDQEKA
-972 EKDHKDKLL
+972 EKDYQDKLL
-981 AFELQYGKSR
+981 RYELQYGKSK

-997 YVGELQK
+997 YLSELQK

-1019 IDGQMKIDLGP
+1019 IDGKMKIDLGP

-1050 SAVATA
+1050 SAVAIA
-1056 NANKLKDVYKVDL
+1056 NANKLKEVYKVDL

-1077 QKWIEGIKTK
+1077 QKWIDGIKTK

-1111 GKMTMDSW
+1111 GQMTMDSW
-1119 ITGLQNGTLSFDTV
+1119 ITGLQTGTLSFDTV
-1133 FQFFQQNV
+1133 FQFFQQQV
-1141 KNGMKVD
+1141 KNGVNVD
-1148 ATQEGQN
+1148 TTQEGQN

-1161 NGMQIGALP
+1161 NGMQIGALSIP
-1170 LQQVVQT
+1170 QVAQT

-1182 KSNVQVDLGEVGQF
+1182 KSNVQVDLGESGQF

-1217 AIALLVENGAK
+1217 AIALLVKNGAK

-1245 ISTNT
+1245 ISGNT
-1250 APETAATGKKQAVE
+1250 SPENAATGKKQAVE
-1264 GILGSSTDGGGGN
+1264 SIMGSTTDGGGGN
-1277 KSGSELGQGIISQDG
+1277 KSGSQLGQGIISQDG
-1292 YIRGSALQV
+1292 YIKGSALQV
-1301 VASAHGAFNTI
+1301 VASAHGAFSTI

-1323 GFASGIVNQNG
+1323 GVGSGIVNQKG
-1334 YIRGSALGA
+1334 YIRGSALEA
-1343 VASAHAG
+1343 VNSAHTG
-1350 FNNVNGTPHGQK
+1350 FNTINGTPQGQK
-1362 GGNEFAQGMENT
+1362 GGGQFAQGMENT
-1374 QGRVRSSGSNVAES
+1374 KGQARSSGSNVAES

-1393 KSVSSV
+1393 KSVSSI

-1409 ASGISNGKWNVQSV
+1409 ARGISNGEWNVKNVAAALAQS
-1423 ASSLARGAFE
+1423 AFS
-1433 ALKATLNVNSPS
+1433 ALKATLHVNSPS

-1459 FALGIQKT
+1459 FALGIRKM
-1467 SYMAENESRTLG
+1467 SYMAEDESRTLG
-1479 TNAYK
+1479 ENAHK
-1484 SLVNTLKSNNLA
+1484 SLVNTLHTNNLA
-1496 FAGVQMAQGL
+1496 FAGVRMAQGI

-1515 VVRDALQGSLTEAID
+1515 VVRDALQDTVSDAMD

-1540 FSFQGDDPLTK
+1540 FSFKGDDPLT
-1551 YFNAI
+1551 
-1556 FVDGDWQNDWITHIP
+1556 
-1571 ESMRDMVREIG
+1571 
-1582 RQMERFE
+1582 
-1589 GLSIYD
+1589 
-1595 VGNLSRW
+1595 
-1602 REVLSDNPN
+1602 
-1611 VIQYRP
+1611 
-1617 DNDNPDKGQYMPYNN
+1617 
-1632 RDLAQQRPLQ
+1632 
-1642 IVIDRMVLA
+1642 
-1651 ELLISPL
+1651 
-1658 ELLQGQKFET
+1658 
-1668 DLYNAGVRR
+1668 

>member
-1 MAGDM
+1 
-6 EIGARVTLDTQ
+6 
-17 RFENG
+17 
-22 VAGINRGLRLIDSE
+22 
-36 FNLTSER
+36 
-43 ARLLGNSVE
+43 
-52 QLQNKLT
+52 
-59 YLNEKFTLQG
+59 
-69 QKVEHYRQKI
+69 
-79 EQARQ
+79 
-84 KQEQLQASNLT
+84 
-95 LAASMER
+95 
-102 LETQYNQAVQNFGRN
+102 
-117 SQEAK
+117 
-122 QLKQELKQLQAEYTS
+122 
-137 NGQALQRLNT
+137 
-147 QIDNNTIA
+147 
-155 MNRAETAQERI
+155 
-166 QNEIRETNRE
+166 
-176 LAEQQNRLHRTGE
+176 
-189 RMRDTGNKMQ
+189 
-199 DVGGQVGTTFAAMTG
+199 MTG

-220 AVAVKESMN
+220 AMAVKESMN

-254 AVEMGEKTKYSSVQA
+254 AVEMGEKTKYSSVEA

-277 KAGVNLTDIINGGLE
+277 KAGVSLTDIINGGLE

-338 ASATNVSE
+338 ASATSVGE
-346 LKFGLSMVS
+346 MKFGLSMVS

-404 EMFSELGLIT
+404 DMFSDLGLIT

-426 KGIKPTSTSFQD
+426 KGIKPTSNSFKD
-438 VTGSLS
+438 VTGALS

-452 VKVGSEK
+452 VKAGSEK
-459 AEKAFQKLTFSTGIM
+459 AEKAFQKLTFETGIM

-483 NLKNMSDIAEVLQMA
+483 NLKEMSDIAEILQMA

-550 ETKMNTTKGKME
+550 ETKMNTTKGKIE
-562 QLSGAVDTLKKS
+562 QLGGAVDTLKKS

-586 VEGVQGVVDWFN
+586 VSGVQGVVDWFN
-598 NLDESIQSTIA
+598 NLDESTQQMIA

-618 AGVTTALG
+618 AGVTTAVG
-626 FLAMGVGA
+626 FLAMGIGA

-655 IALFDLNEKSKQ
+655 IAIVDLNEKSNQ
-667 AESQVG
+667 AQTNMA
-673 KFGQV
+673 KFGQN

-725 MTNEVVKELEG
+725 MTNEVIKELEG
-736 KKSDFNK
+736 KKNDFNK

-750 TVPEGAKESLEKVKN
+750 TVPEGAKQTLEQVKN
-765 NIIESINKEIEVA
+765 NVIESINKEIEVA

-794 DTMKMPKDFAQKFD
+794 DTMKMPKDFAQKFE

-818 QQFYAKAKEITSI
+818 QQFYTKAKEITSI
-831 SKEIEAGGMLSVD
+831 SKEIEAGGMLSLD

-853 IKVYDDGVKSLEKQ
+853 IKVYEDGVKSLEKQ

-895 IALYESKHV
+895 IALYESKHIN
-904 SDLQTI
+904 DLQTI
-910 RGDAFKKLEEHLKAE
+910 RNDGFKVLQQHMKEEDSEVLASQAKRIEAE
-925 DASIVLANANK
+925 D
-936 LEAENKGWAEKT
+936 KGWSERFKAAYGFREKS
-948 KAYLFGKE
+948 ADLE
-956 TYEEVSN
+956 Q
-963 RFNSEQLKA
+963 RFRSDQEKA
-972 EKDHKDKLL
+972 EKDYQDKLL
-981 AFELQYGKSR
+981 RYELQYGKSK

-997 YVGELQK
+997 YLSELQK

-1019 IDGQMKIDLGP
+1019 IDGKMKIDLGP

-1050 SAVATA
+1050 SAVAIA
-1056 NANKLKDVYKVDL
+1056 NANKLKEVYKVDL

-1077 QKWIEGIKTK
+1077 QKWIDGIKTK

-1119 ITGLQNGTLSFDTV
+1119 ITGLQTGTLSFDTV
-1133 FQFFQQNV
+1133 FQFFQQQV
-1141 KNGMKVD
+1141 KNGVNVD
-1148 ATQEGQN
+1148 TTQEGQN

-1161 NGMQIGALP
+1161 NGMQIGALSIP
-1170 LQQVVQT
+1170 QVAQT

-1182 KSNVQVDLGEVGQF
+1182 KSNVQVDLGESGQF

-1217 AIALLVENGAK
+1217 AIALLVKNGAK

-1245 ISTNT
+1245 ISGNT
-1250 APETAATGKKQAVE
+1250 SPENAATGKKQAVE
-1264 GILGSSTDGGGGN
+1264 SIMGSTTDGGGGN
-1277 KSGSELGQGIISQDG
+1277 KSGSQLGQGIISQDG
-1292 YIRGSALQV
+1292 YIKGSALQV
-1301 VASAHGAFNTI
+1301 VASAHGAFSTI

-1323 GFASGIVNQNG
+1323 GVGSGIVNQKG
-1334 YIRGSALGA
+1334 YIRGSALEA
-1343 VASAHAG
+1343 VNSAHTG
-1350 FNNVNGTPHGQK
+1350 FNTINGTPQGQK
-1362 GGNEFAQGMENT
+1362 GGGQFAQGMENT
-1374 QGRVRSSGSNVAES
+1374 KGQARSSGSNVAES

-1393 KSVSSV
+1393 RSVSSI

-1409 ASGISNGKWNVQSV
+1409 AQGISNGKWNVQTV

-1445 RLTRDQGGKPFSEG
+1445 KLTRDQGGKPFSEG
-1459 FALGIQKT
+1459 FALGIQK
-1467 SYMAENESRTLG
+1467 SAPMAEKESRSLALKA
-1479 TNAYK
+1479 NKA
-1484 SLVNTLKSNNLA
+1484 LVNELQLNSNSNSMT
-1496 FAGVQMAQGL
+1496 FAGVRMAQGI

-1515 VVRDALQGSLTEAID
+1515 VVRDALQDTVSDAMD

-1540 FSFQGDDPLTK
+1540 FSFKGDDPLTK

-1556 FVDGDWQNDWITHIP
+1556 FEDGDWQNDWITHIP
-1571 ESMRDMVREIG
+1571 ESMRKMVSEIG

-1589 GLSIYD
+1589 GLSIND
-1595 VGNLSRW
+1595 LGNLSGW
-1602 REVLSDNPN
+1602 RKILSDNPN
-1611 VIQYRP
+1611 VVQYRQS
-1617 DNDNPDKGQYMPYNN
+1617 NNNQDKPTRQP
-1632 RDLAQQRPLQ
+1632 AQ
-1642 IVIDRMVLA
+1642 IVNHFYNQDTSEVIR
-1651 ELLISPL
+1651 
-1658 ELLQGQKFET
+1658 QQKKAINDIAFM
-1668 DLYNAGVRR
+1668 LGGSM

>member
-6 EIGARVTLDTQ
+6 EIGARVTLDTH

-22 VAGINRGLRLIDSE
+22 VAGINRGLHLLDSE

-59 YLNEKFTLQG
+59 HLNEKFTLQG

-84 KQEQLQASNLT
+84 KQEELQASNLT

-102 LETQYNQAVQNFGRN
+102 LETQYEQAVQQFGRN

-220 AVAVKESMN
+220 AMAVKESMN

-254 AVEMGEKTKYSSVQA
+254 AVQMGEKTKYSSVEA

-277 KAGVNLTDIINGGLE
+277 KAGVSLTDIINGGLE

-338 ASATNVSE
+338 ASATSVGE
-346 LKFGLSMVS
+346 MKFGLSMVS

-404 EMFSELGLIT
+404 DMFSELGLIS

-426 KGIKPTSTSFQD
+426 KGIKPTSTSFKD

-483 NLKNMSDIAEVLQMA
+483 NLKNMSDIAEILQMA

-550 ETKMNTTKGKME
+550 ETKMNTTKGKIE

-598 NLDESIQSTIA
+598 NLDESTQHMIA
-609 KSALLAFGI
+609 KSSLLAFGI

-626 FLAMGVGA
+626 FLAMGIGA

-673 KFGQV
+673 KFGQK
-678 VSDATSKAAGAYVD
+678 VSDATSKAADAYVD

-698 NNMMDLKLK
+698 NNMIDLKLK

-725 MTNEVVKELEG
+725 MTNEIVKELEG
-736 KKSDFNK
+736 KKSEFNK

-844 AGKKRFESI
+844 AGRKRFESI

-867 TKGWRENVEKAFKL
+867 TKDWRENVEKAFKL

-925 DASIVLANANK
+925 DASIVFANANK
-936 LEAENKGWAEKT
+936 IEAEKKGWAEKT

-963 RFNSEQLKA
+963 RFNGEQERA
-972 EKDHKDKLL
+972 EKEHKDKLL
-981 AFELQYGKSR
+981 AFELQYGKSK

-997 YVGELQK
+997 YVSELQK

-1077 QKWIEGIKTK
+1077 QKWIEGIKSK
-1087 DTGEVREFLSKNMQ
+1087 DTSQVREFLSKNMS
-1101 GNTTIDLGIY
+1101 GDTTIDLGIY

-1119 ITGLQNGTLSFDTV
+1119 ITGLQNGTLSFDTI

-1161 NGMQIGALP
+1161 NGMQIGALSLP
-1170 LQQVVQT
+1170 QVAQT

-1182 KSNVQVDLGEVGQF
+1182 KSNVQVDLGEAGQF

-1228 LDLTQVGFDI
+1228 LDLTQVGFDT

-1245 ISTNT
+1245 IANNT
-1250 APETAATGKKQAVE
+1250 APENAATGKKQAVE
-1264 GILGSSTDGGGGN
+1264 GIMGSTTDGGGGN
-1277 KSGSELGQGIISQDG
+1277 KSGSELGQGIVNQDG
-1292 YIRGSALQV
+1292 YIKGSALQV
-1301 VASAHGAFNTI
+1301 VASAHGAFKTI

-1323 GFASGIVNQNG
+1323 GVASGIVNQNG
-1334 YIRGSALGA
+1334 LIRGSALEA

-1350 FNNVNGTPHGQK
+1350 FNTINGTPQGQK
-1362 GGNEFAQGMENT
+1362 GGNQFSQGMEDT
-1374 QGRVRSSGSNVAES
+1374 KGQARSSGSNVAES

-1409 ASGISNGKWNVQSV
+1409 AKGISNGEWNVQNV

-1445 RLTRDQGGKPFSEG
+1445 KLTRDQGGKPFSEG
-1459 FALGIQKT
+1459 FALGIQKG
-1467 SYMAENESRTLG
+1467 SYMAEGESRTLG
-1479 TNAYK
+1479 SKANNA
-1484 SLVNTLKSNNLA
+1484 LVNELALGSSSNKML
-1496 FAGVQMAQGL
+1496 FTGVQMANGI
-1506 ATGIKSQYS
+1506 AEGIKTQYS
-1515 VVRDALQGSLTEAID
+1515 VVRDALQDTVSGAID
-1530 GIRSIKPEEI
+1530 SIRSIKPEEI

-1571 ESMRDMVREIG
+1571 EGMRDMVREIG

-1589 GLSIYD
+1589 GLSIHD

-1617 DNDNPDKGQYMPYNN
+1617 DNDNPDKQPYTKPEPTYIEIPVILEGREIARVSHPYVTEYQN
-1632 RDLAQQRPLQ
+1632 RAQARNS
-1642 IVIDRMVLA
+1642 V
-1651 ELLISPL
+1651 
-1658 ELLQGQKFET
+1658 F
-1668 DLYNAGVRR
+1668 

>member
-1 MAGDM
+1 
-6 EIGARVTLDTQ
+6 
-17 RFENG
+17 
-22 VAGINRGLRLIDSE
+22 
-36 FNLTSER
+36 
-43 ARLLGNSVE
+43 
-52 QLQNKLT
+52 
-59 YLNEKFTLQG
+59 
-69 QKVEHYRQKI
+69 
-79 EQARQ
+79 
-84 KQEQLQASNLT
+84 
-95 LAASMER
+95 
-102 LETQYNQAVQNFGRN
+102 
-117 SQEAK
+117 
-122 QLKQELKQLQAEYTS
+122 
-137 NGQALQRLNT
+137 
-147 QIDNNTIA
+147 
-155 MNRAETAQERI
+155 
-166 QNEIRETNRE
+166 
-176 LAEQQNRLHRTGE
+176 
-189 RMRDTGNKMQ
+189 MQ

-220 AVAVKESMN
+220 AMAVKESMK

-241 GATGDEMKKISEL
+241 GATGDEMKKISDL
-254 AVEMGEKTKYSSVQA
+254 AVQMGEKTKYSSVEA

-277 KAGVNLTDIINGGLE
+277 KAGVSLTDIINGGLE

-338 ASATNVSE
+338 ASATSVGE
-346 LKFGLSMVS
+346 MKFGLSMVS

-367 TTTALALFAQNG
+367 TTTALSLFAQNG

-404 EMFSELGLIT
+404 DMFSELGLMT

-426 KGIKPTSTSFQD
+426 KGIKPTSTSFKD
-438 VTGSLS
+438 VTGALS

-459 AEKAFQKLTFSTGIM
+459 AEEAFQKLTFSTGIM

-483 NLKNMSDIAEVLQMA
+483 NLKEMSDIADILQMA

-538 TEMSKVTALEVA
+538 SEMSKVTALEVA
-550 ETKMNTTKGKME
+550 ETKMNTTKGKIE
-562 QLSGAVDTLKKS
+562 ELSGAVDTLKKS
-574 FGDALLPILVDV
+574 FGDALLPILIDV
-586 VEGVQGVVDWFN
+586 VSGVQGVVDWFN
-598 NLDESIQSTIA
+598 NLDESTQQMIA
-609 KSALLAFGI
+609 KSTLLAFGI
-618 AGVTTALG
+618 AGVTTAVG
-626 FLAMGVGA
+626 FLAMGIGA

-655 IALFDLNEKSKQ
+655 IALVDLNEKSNQ
-667 AESQVG
+667 AQSNMN
-673 KFGQV
+673 KFGQN

-725 MTNEVVKELEG
+725 MTNEVIKELEG
-736 KKSDFNK
+736 KKSEFNK

-750 TVPEGAKESLEKVKN
+750 VVPESAKGTLEQVKN
-765 NIIESINKEIEVA
+765 NVIEAINKEIEAA
-778 TQAEK
+778 THAEK

-794 DTMKMPKDFAQKFD
+794 DTMKMPKDFAQKFE

-831 SKEIEAGGMLSVD
+831 SKEIESGGMLSLD

-853 IKVYDDGVKSLEKQ
+853 IKVYDEGVKSLEKQ

-881 GEIKPEERKATLDA
+881 GEIKPEERKASLDA

-904 SDLQTI
+904 NDLQSI
-910 RGDAFKKLEEHLKAE
+910 RNDGFKVLQQHMKDEDSEVLASQAKKIEAE
-925 DASIVLANANK
+925 D
-936 LEAENKGWAEKT
+936 KGWGERFKAAYGYREKS
-948 KAYLFGKE
+948 ADLE
-956 TYEEVSN
+956 Q
-963 RFNSEQLKA
+963 RFRSDQEKA
-972 EKDHKDKLL
+972 EKDYQDKLL
-981 AFELQYGKSR
+981 QYELEYGKSK
-991 IESIGM
+991 IESVGM
-997 YVGELQK
+997 YLSELQK

-1019 IDGQMKIDLGP
+1019 IDGKMKIDLGP

-1077 QKWIEGIKTK
+1077 QKWIDGIKTK

-1119 ITGLQNGTLSFDTV
+1119 ITGLQTGTLSFDTV

-1141 KNGMKVD
+1141 KNGMNVD
-1148 ATQEGQN
+1148 ATGEGQN

-1161 NGMQIGALP
+1161 NGMQIGALSLP
-1170 LQQVVQT
+1170 QVAQT
-1177 MGLDI
+1177 MGLDV
-1182 KSNVQVDLGEVGQF
+1182 KSNVQVDLGEAGQF

-1228 LDLTQVGFDI
+1228 LDLTQVGFNT

-1245 ISTNT
+1245 IASNT
-1250 APETAATGKKQAVE
+1250 APENAATGKKQAVE
-1264 GILGSSTDGGGGN
+1264 GILGSTTDGEGGN
-1277 KSGSELGQGIISQDG
+1277 KSGSELGQGIISKDG

-1301 VASAHGAFNTI
+1301 IASAHGAFGTI

-1323 GFASGIVNQNG
+1323 GVASGIVNQKG
-1334 YIRGSALGA
+1334 YIRGSALEA
-1343 VASAHAG
+1343 VTSAHAG
-1350 FNNVNGTPHGQK
+1350 FNTINGTPQGQK
-1362 GGNEFAQGMENT
+1362 GGSQFAQGMENT
-1374 QGRVRSSGSNVAES
+1374 KGQAKTSGMNVAES

-1409 ASGISNGKWNVQSV
+1409 AKGISNGDWSVRNV

-1433 ALKATLNVNSPS
+1433 ALKATLDVNSPS
-1445 RLTRDQGGKPFSEG
+1445 KLTRDQGGMPFGEG
-1459 FALGIQKT
+1459 FALGIQK
-1467 SYMAENESRTLG
+1467 SAPMAEKESRSLG
-1479 TNAYK
+1479 MKANKA
-1484 SLVNTLKSNNLA
+1484 LVNELQLNNDPNRMT
-1496 FAGVQMAQGL
+1496 FAGVRMAQGL

-1515 VVRDALQGSLTEAID
+1515 VVRDALQNTVEGAMD
-1530 GIRSIKPEEI
+1530 GIRSIRPEEI
-1540 FSFQGDDPLTK
+1540 FSLQGDNPLTK

-1556 FVDGDWQNDWITHIP
+1556 FIDGDWQNDWITHIP

-1589 GLSIYD
+1589 GLSLYD
-1595 VGNLSRW
+1595 VGRLSKW

-1611 VIQYRP
+1611 VIQYRS
-1617 DNDNPDKGQYMPYNN
+1617 DNNNPDKQTRQPTQIVNHFYNQDTSEVI
-1632 RDLAQQRPLQ
+1632 RQQQR
-1642 IVIDRMVLA
+1642 VLNEVA
-1651 ELLISPL
+1651 FTWGGTS
-1658 ELLQGQKFET
+1658 
-1668 DLYNAGVRR
+1668 

>member
-22 VAGINRGLRLIDSE
+22 VAGINRGLRLLDSE

-59 YLNEKFTLQG
+59 HLNEKFTLQG

-137 NGQALQRLNT
+137 NGQAIQRLNT

-189 RMRDTGNKMQ
+189 RMRDTGNKTQ

-220 AVAVKESMN
+220 AMAVKESMN

-241 GATGDEMKKISEL
+241 GATGEEMKQIGDL
-254 AVEMGEKTKYSSVQA
+254 AVTMGEKTKYSSVEA

-277 KAGVNLTDIINGGLE
+277 KAGVSLTDIINGGLE

-346 LKFGLSMVS
+346 LKYGLSMTS
-355 AVAAGVGLSFKD
+355 AVASGVGLTFKD
-367 TTTALALFAQNG
+367 TSTALAVFAQNG

-393 ANLIPK
+393 LNLIPSTK
-399 SNEAY
+399 EATRT
-404 EMFSELGLIT
+404 MFDLGLGAM
-414 IDTGKAMQFLGE
+414 DTNKAMQFLE
-426 KGIKPTSTSFQD
+426 DRGIKPQ
-438 VTGSLS
+438 GSSWEELAQQIHQYL
-444 EYAAKQAG
+444 EEQ
-452 VKVGSEK
+452 E
-459 AEKAFQKLTFSTGIM
+459 
-474 TNAFFDSNG
+474 
-483 NLKNMSDIAEVLQMA
+483 
-498 MQGLTAEQRQSYMYT
+498 GLTKGTKEHAKAWEKLLEDQNMYSSAFYDAHGKIKSLAEISELLKDKMSHLTEAQRQQALKTM
-513 LFGSD
+513 FGTD

-524 ILYKEGANG
+524 IMYKEGADG
-533 VKNMY
+533 VNKMY
-538 TEMSKVTALEVA
+538 SEMSKVTALEVA
-550 ETKMNTTKGKME
+550 ETKMNTTKGKIE

-598 NLDESIQSTIA
+598 SLDESTQQMIA
-609 KSALLAFGI
+609 KSTLLAFGI
-618 AGVTTALG
+618 SGVTAALG
-626 FLAMGVGA
+626 FLAMGIGA

-698 NNMMDLKLK
+698 NNMIDLKLK

-736 KKSDFNK
+736 KKSEFNK

-963 RFNSEQLKA
+963 RFNSEQEKA

-997 YVGELQK
+997 YVGELKK

-1161 NGMQIGALP
+1161 NGMQIGALSLP
-1170 LQQVVQT
+1170 QVAQT

-1182 KSNVQVDLGEVGQF
+1182 KSNVQVDLGEAGQF

-1217 AIALLVENGAK
+1217 AIALLIQNGAK

-1250 APETAATGKKQAVE
+1250 APEIAATGKKQAVE
-1264 GILGSSTDGGGGN
+1264 GIMGSTTDGGGGN

-1312 NGNPAGNQGGQ
+1312 NGNPAGTKGGQ
-1323 GFASGIVNQNG
+1323 GVANGIVNQNG
-1334 YIRGSALGA
+1334 YIRGSALE
-1343 VASAHAG
+1343 VVTNAHSG
-1350 FNNVNGTPHGQK
+1350 FNTINGNPAGQK
-1362 GGNEFAQGMENT
+1362 GGTEFSQGLENT
-1374 QGRVRSSGSNVAES
+1374 KGQAKSSGSNVAES

-1399 SPGEAFSSGF
+1399 SPGESFSSGF
-1409 ASGISNGKWNVQSV
+1409 ARGISNGEWNVQNV
-1423 ASSLARGAFE
+1423 AASLARGAFE

-1445 RLTRDQGGKPFSEG
+1445 KLTRDQGGKPFSEG

-1484 SLVNTLKSNNLA
+1484 SLVNTLKSKNLT

-1506 ATGIKSQYS
+1506 AAGIKSQYS
-1515 VVRDALQGSLTEAID
+1515 VVRDALQDTVSGAMD

-1540 FSFQGDDPLTK
+1540 FSFNGDDPLSK

-1617 DNDNPDKGQYMPYNN
+1617 DNDNPDKGQYMPYSN
-1632 RDLAQQRPLQ
+1632 RDLAQQRPIQ

-1651 ELLISPL
+1651 EMLVSPL
-1658 ELLQGQKFET
+1658 ELLQGQRFET
-1668 DLYNAGVRR
+1668 NLYNAGVR

>member
-1 MAGDM
+1 M

-22 VAGINRGLRLIDSE
+22 VAGINRGLRLLDSE

-59 YLNEKFTLQG
+59 HLNEKFTLQG
-69 QKVEHYRQKI
+69 QKIEHYRQKI

-84 KQEQLQASNLT
+84 KQEQLQATNLT

-102 LETQYNQAVQNFGRN
+102 LETQYNQAVQTFGKN

-122 QLKQELKQLQAEYTS
+122 QLKQELKQLQAEYTA

-155 MNRAETAQERI
+155 MNRAETAQARI

-220 AVAVKESMN
+220 AMAVKESMN

-241 GATGDEMKKISEL
+241 GATGEEMKQIGDL
-254 AVEMGEKTKYSSVQA
+254 AVTMGEKTKYSSVEA

-277 KAGVNLTDIINGGLE
+277 KAGVSLTEIINGGLE
-292 GALNLATAGELELGD
+292 GALNLATAGELELGE

-319 KDDNLSV
+319 KADHLSV
-326 AQAADLL
+326 ADAANILS
-333 AGAAN
+333 GAAN
-338 ASATNVSE
+338 ASATDVRE
-346 LKFGLSMVS
+346 LKYGLSASS
-355 AVAAGVGLSFKD
+355 AVAAGAGLTFKD
-367 TTTALALFAQNG
+367 TATALAVFAQNG

-393 ANLIPK
+393 MRLNPSTK
-399 SNEAY
+399 EAY
-404 EMFSELGLIT
+404 NKMRDLGLIT
-414 IDTGKAMQFLGE
+414 YNA
-426 KGIKPTSTSFQD
+426 
-438 VTGSLS
+438 
-444 EYAAKQAG
+444 QAG
-452 VKVGSEK
+452 FDFLVKNGIQPASRNVGDIEVALEK
-459 AEKAFQKLTFSTGIM
+459 YVMKTEGVTKWNDKCDTTFRELATSSAFLSSKFYDQQGHI
-474 TNAFFDSNG
+474 
-483 NLKNMSDIAEVLQMA
+483 
-498 MQGLTAEQRQSYMYT
+498 QGLDKISGLLNESMKDLTDQQRSMALET

-518 AIRAAN
+518 AVRGAT
-524 ILYKEGANG
+524 ILYKEGAEG
-533 VKNMY
+533 VNKMY
-538 TEMSKVTALEVA
+538 GEMSKVTALEVA
-550 ETKMNTTKGKME
+550 ETKMNTTKGKIE

-598 NLDESIQSTIA
+598 NLDESTQQMIA
-609 KSALLAFGI
+609 KSSLLAFGI
-618 AGVTTALG
+618 AGVTTAVG
-626 FLAMGVGA
+626 FLAMGIGA
-634 LLANPI
+634 LLANPV

-655 IALFDLNEKSKQ
+655 IAIVDLNEKSKQ
-667 AESQVG
+667 AQNDMD
-673 KFGQV
+673 KFGQR

-725 MTNEVVKELEG
+725 MTNEVIKELEG
-736 KKSDFNK
+736 KKSEFNK

-750 TVPEGAKESLEKVKN
+750 AVPESAKQTLEQVKN
-765 NIIESINKEIEVA
+765 NVIESINKEIEVA

-794 DTMKMPKDFAQKFD
+794 DTMKMPKDFAQKFE

-818 QQFYAKAKEITSI
+818 QQFYTKAKEITSI
-831 SKEIEAGGMLSVD
+831 SKEIEAGGMLSLD

-853 IKVYDDGVKSLEKQ
+853 IKVYEDGVKSLEKQ

-881 GEIKPEERKATLDA
+881 GEKPEERKATLDA

-904 SDLQTI
+904 NDLQSI
-910 RGDAFKKLEEHLKAE
+910 RNDGFKVLQQHMKEEDAEILASQAKRIEAE
-925 DASIVLANANK
+925 D
-936 LEAENKGWAEKT
+936 KGWGARFKAAYGFREK
-948 KAYLFGKE
+948 AADLE
-956 TYEEVSN
+956 Q
-963 RFNSEQLKA
+963 RFRSDQEKA
-972 EKDHKDKLL
+972 EKDYQDKLL
-981 AFELQYGKSR
+981 QYELQYGKSK

-997 YVGELQK
+997 YLSELQK

-1019 IDGQMKIDLGP
+1019 IDGKMKIDLGP

-1056 NANKLKDVYKVDL
+1056 NANKLKEVYKVDL

-1077 QKWIEGIKTK
+1077 QKWIDGIKTK

-1119 ITGLQNGTLSFDTV
+1119 ITGLQTGTLSFDTV
-1133 FQFFQQNV
+1133 FQFFQQQV
-1141 KNGMKVD
+1141 KNGVKVD

-1161 NGMQIGALP
+1161 NGMQIGALSLP
-1170 LQQVVQT
+1170 QVAQT
-1177 MGLDI
+1177 IGLDI
-1182 KSNVQVDLGEVGQF
+1182 KSNVQVDLGEAGQF

-1245 ISTNT
+1245 ISGNM
-1250 APETAATGKKQAVE
+1250 APENAATGKKQAVE
-1264 GILGSSTDGGGGN
+1264 GIMGSTTDGGGGS

-1292 YIRGSALQV
+1292 YIKGSTLQV
-1301 VASAHGAFNTI
+1301 VASAHNAFSTI

-1323 GFASGIVNQNG
+1323 GVGSGIVNQKG
-1334 YIRGSALGA
+1334 YIRGSALEA
-1343 VASAHAG
+1343 VTSAHAG
-1350 FNNVNGTPHGQK
+1350 FNTINGTPQGQK
-1362 GGNEFAQGMENT
+1362 GGSQFAQGMEST
-1374 QGRVRSSGSNVAES
+1374 KGQARSSGSNVAES

-1409 ASGISNGKWNVQSV
+1409 AKGISNGQWNVQTV
-1423 ASSLARGAFE
+1423 AASLARGAFE

-1445 RLTRDQGGKPFSEG
+1445 KLTRDQGGKPFSEG
-1459 FALGIQKT
+1459 FALGIQKG
-1467 SYMAENESRTLG
+1467 SYMAERESRTLG
-1479 TNAYK
+1479 SKANKA
-1484 SLVNTLKSNNLA
+1484 LVNELALGSTSNKMQ
-1496 FAGVQMAQGL
+1496 FTGVQMANGI
-1506 ATGIKSQYS
+1506 AEGIKTQYS
-1515 VVRDALQGSLTEAID
+1515 VVRDALQNTVSGAVNS
-1530 GIRSIKPEEI
+1530 IRSLKPEEI

-1589 GLSIYD
+1589 GLSVYD

-1611 VIQYRP
+1611 VVQYRP
-1617 DNDNPDKGQYMPYNN
+1617 DNDNPDKQPYTKQKPVYIEIPVVLEGREIARVSHQYITEYQN
-1632 RDLAQQRPLQ
+1632 RAQERNS
-1642 IVIDRMVLA
+1642 V
-1651 ELLISPL
+1651 
-1658 ELLQGQKFET
+1658 F
-1668 DLYNAGVRR
+1668 

>member
-22 VAGINRGLRLIDSE
+22 VAGINRSLRLLDSE

-52 QLQNKLT
+52 QLQNELT
-59 YLNEKFTLQG
+59 HLNEKFTLQG

-102 LETQYNQAVQNFGRN
+102 LETQYEQAVQQFGRN

-220 AVAVKESMN
+220 AMAVKESMN

-254 AVEMGEKTKYSSVQA
+254 AVQMGEKTKYSSVEA

-277 KAGVNLTDIINGGLE
+277 KAGVSLTDIINGGLE

-338 ASATNVSE
+338 ASATSVGE
-346 LKFGLSMVS
+346 MKFGLSMVS

-404 EMFSELGLIT
+404 DMFSDLGLIT

-426 KGIKPTSTSFQD
+426 KGIKPTSNSFKD
-438 VTGSLS
+438 VTGALS

-459 AEKAFQKLTFSTGIM
+459 AEKAFQKLTFETGIM

-483 NLKNMSDIAEVLQMA
+483 NLKEMSDIAEILQMA

-524 ILYKEGANG
+524 ILYKEGSDG

-550 ETKMNTTKGKME
+550 ETKMNTTKGKIE
-562 QLSGAVDTLKKS
+562 ELSGAVDTLKKS

-586 VEGVQGVVDWFN
+586 ISGVQGVVDWFN
-598 NLDESIQSTIA
+598 NLDESTQQMIA

-618 AGVTTALG
+618 AGVTTAVG
-626 FLAMGVGA
+626 FLAMGIGA
-634 LLANPI
+634 LLASPI
-640 ALAITGAVLAVGALG
+640 ALVITGAVVAVGALG
-655 IALFDLNEKSKQ
+655 IAIVDLNEKSKQ
-667 AESQVG
+667 AQNDMD
-673 KFGQV
+673 KFGQR

-725 MTNEVVKELEG
+725 MTNEVIKELEG
-736 KKSDFNK
+736 KKSEFNK

-750 TVPEGAKESLEKVKN
+750 TVPEGAKQTLEQVKN
-765 NIIESINKEIEVA
+765 NVIESINKEIEVA

-794 DTMKMPKDFAQKFD
+794 DTMKMPKDFAQKFE

-818 QQFYAKAKEITSI
+818 QQFYTKAKEITSI
-831 SKEIEAGGMLSVD
+831 SKEIEAGGMLSLD

-853 IKVYDDGVKSLEKQ
+853 IKVYEDGVKSLEKQ

-904 SDLQTI
+904 NDLQTI
-910 RGDAFKKLEEHLKAE
+910 RNDGFKVLQQHMKEEDSEVLASQAKRIEAE
-925 DASIVLANANK
+925 D
-936 LEAENKGWAEKT
+936 KGWGERFKAAYGFREKS
-948 KAYLFGKE
+948 ADLE
-956 TYEEVSN
+956 Q
-963 RFNSEQLKA
+963 RFRSDQEKA
-972 EKDHKDKLL
+972 EKDYQDKLL
-981 AFELQYGKSR
+981 RYELQYGKSK

-997 YVGELQK
+997 YLSELQK

-1019 IDGQMKIDLGP
+1019 IDGKMKIDLGP

-1038 FLQKLQKGELDS
+1038 FLQRLQKGELDS

-1056 NANKLKDVYKVDL
+1056 NANKLKEVYKVDL

-1077 QKWIEGIKTK
+1077 QKWIDGIKTK

-1119 ITGLQNGTLSFDTV
+1119 ITGLQTGTLSFDTV

-1141 KNGMKVD
+1141 KNGMNVD

-1161 NGMQIGALP
+1161 NGMQIGALSLP
-1170 LQQVVQT
+1170 QVAQT

-1182 KSNVQVDLGEVGQF
+1182 KSNVQVDLGEAGQF

-1217 AIALLVENGAK
+1217 TIALLVENGAK
-1228 LDLTQVGFDI
+1228 LDLTQVGSDI

-1245 ISTNT
+1245 ISGNT
-1250 APETAATGKKQAVE
+1250 APENAATGKKQAVE
-1264 GILGSSTDGGGGN
+1264 GIMGSTTDGGGGS
-1277 KSGSELGQGIISQDG
+1277 KSGSELGRGIISQDG

-1301 VASAHGAFNTI
+1301 VASAHTGFNTI

-1323 GFASGIVNQNG
+1323 GFGSGIVNQKG
-1334 YIRGSALGA
+1334 YIRGSALEA
-1343 VASAHAG
+1343 VTSAHAG
-1350 FNNVNGTPHGQK
+1350 FNTINGTPQGQK
-1362 GGNEFAQGMENT
+1362 GGSQFAQGMENT
-1374 QGRVRSSGSNVAES
+1374 KGQARSSGSNVAES

-1393 KSVSSV
+1393 KSVSTT

-1409 ASGISNGKWNVQSV
+1409 AKGISNGEWNVKNV
-1423 ASSLARGAFE
+1423 ASALAQSAFM

-1459 FALGIQKT
+1459 FALGIQKG
-1467 SYMAENESRTLG
+1467 SYMAERESRTLG
-1479 TNAYK
+1479 SRANNA
-1484 SLVNTLKSNNLA
+1484 LVNELALGSSSNKML
-1496 FAGVQMAQGL
+1496 FTGVQMGSGIAE
-1506 ATGIKSQYS
+1506 GIKTQYS
-1515 VVRDALQGSLTEAID
+1515 VVRNALQDTVSGAID
-1530 GIRSIKPEEI
+1530 SIRSIKPEEI

-1589 GLSIYD
+1589 GLSIND

-1617 DNDNPDKGQYMPYNN
+1617 DNDNPDKQPYIKPEPTYIEIPVILEGREIARVSHPYVTEYQN
-1632 RDLAQQRPLQ
+1632 RAQARNS
-1642 IVIDRMVLA
+1642 V
-1651 ELLISPL
+1651 
-1658 ELLQGQKFET
+1658 F
-1668 DLYNAGVRR
+1668 

>member
-43 ARLLGNSVE
+43 ARLLGSSVD

-59 YLNEKFTLQG
+59 HLNEKFTLQG

-220 AVAVKESMN
+220 AMAVKESMN

-254 AVEMGEKTKYSSVQA
+254 AVEMGEKTKYSSVEA

-277 KAGVNLTDIINGGLE
+277 KAGVSLTDIINGGLE

-338 ASATNVSE
+338 ASATSVGE
-346 LKFGLSMVS
+346 MKFGLSMVS

-404 EMFSELGLIT
+404 DMFSDLGLIT

-426 KGIKPTSTSFQD
+426 KGIKPTSNSFKD
-438 VTGSLS
+438 VTGALS

-452 VKVGSEK
+452 VKAGSEK
-459 AEKAFQKLTFSTGIM
+459 AEKAFQKLTFETGIM

-483 NLKNMSDIAEVLQMA
+483 NLKEMSDIAEILQMA

-550 ETKMNTTKGKME
+550 ETKMNTTKGKIE
-562 QLSGAVDTLKKS
+562 QLGGAVDTLKKS

-586 VEGVQGVVDWFN
+586 VSGVQGVVDWFN
-598 NLDESIQSTIA
+598 NLDESTQQMIA

-618 AGVTTALG
+618 AGVTTAVG
-626 FLAMGVGA
+626 FLAMGIGA

-655 IALFDLNEKSKQ
+655 IAIVDLNEKSNQ
-667 AESQVG
+667 AQTNMA
-673 KFGQV
+673 KFGQN

-725 MTNEVVKELEG
+725 MTNEVIKELEG
-736 KKSDFNK
+736 KKSDFNN
-743 MFSQLMG
+743 MISQLMG
-750 TVPEGAKESLEKVKN
+750 VVPESAKETLTQVKDEV
-765 NIIESINKEIEVA
+765 IAAIDKEMEVA
-778 TQAEK
+778 TQAGK

-794 DTMKMPKDFAQKFD
+794 DTLKMPKDFAQKFE

-818 QQFYAKAKEITSI
+818 KQFYTKAKELTSI
-831 SKEIEAGGMLSVD
+831 SKEIESGGTLSLD
-844 AGKKRFESI
+844 ASKKRFESI
-853 IKVYDDGVKSLEKQ
+853 IKVYEEGVKSLEKQ
-867 TKGWRENVEKAFKL
+867 TKGWRDNVEKMFNNGNIL
-881 GEIKPEERKATLDA
+881 PEKRKALLDT

-904 SDLQTI
+904 NDLQTI
-910 RGDAFKKLEEHLKAE
+910 RNDGFKVLQQHMKEEDSEVLASQAKRIEAE
-925 DASIVLANANK
+925 D
-936 LEAENKGWAEKT
+936 KGWSERFKAAYGFREKS
-948 KAYLFGKE
+948 ADLE
-956 TYEEVSN
+956 Q
-963 RFNSEQLKA
+963 RFRSDQEKA
-972 EKDHKDKLL
+972 EKDYQDKLL
-981 AFELQYGKSR
+981 RYELQYGKSK

-997 YVGELQK
+997 YLSELQK

-1019 IDGQMKIDLGP
+1019 IDGKMKIDLGP

-1050 SAVATA
+1050 SAVAIA
-1056 NANKLKDVYKVDL
+1056 NANKLKEVYKVDL

-1077 QKWIEGIKTK
+1077 QKWIDGIKTK

-1111 GKMTMDSW
+1111 GQMTMDSW
-1119 ITGLQNGTLSFDTV
+1119 ITGLQTGTLSFDTV
-1133 FQFFQQNV
+1133 FQFFQQQV
-1141 KNGMKVD
+1141 KNGVNVD
-1148 ATQEGQN
+1148 TTQEGQN

-1161 NGMQIGALP
+1161 NGMQIGALSIP
-1170 LQQVVQT
+1170 QVAQT

-1182 KSNVQVDLGEVGQF
+1182 KSNVQVDLGESGQF

-1217 AIALLVENGAK
+1217 AIALLVKNGAK

-1245 ISTNT
+1245 ISGNT
-1250 APETAATGKKQAVE
+1250 SPENAATGKKQAVE
-1264 GILGSSTDGGGGN
+1264 SIMGSTTDGGGGN
-1277 KSGSELGQGIISQDG
+1277 KSGSQLGQGIISQDG
-1292 YIRGSALQV
+1292 YIKGSALQV
-1301 VASAHGAFNTI
+1301 VASAHGAFSTI

-1323 GFASGIVNQNG
+1323 GVGSGIVNQKG
-1334 YIRGSALGA
+1334 YIRGSALEA
-1343 VASAHAG
+1343 VNSAHTG
-1350 FNNVNGTPHGQK
+1350 FNTINGTPQGQK
-1362 GGNEFAQGMENT
+1362 GGGQFAQGMENT
-1374 QGRVRSSGSNVAES
+1374 KGQARSSGSNVAES

-1393 KSVSSV
+1393 KSVSSI

-1409 ASGISNGKWNVQSV
+1409 ARGISNGEWNVKNVAAALAQS
-1423 ASSLARGAFE
+1423 AFS
-1433 ALKATLNVNSPS
+1433 ALKATLHVNSPS

-1459 FALGIQKT
+1459 FALGIRKM
-1467 SYMAENESRTLG
+1467 SYMAEDESRTLG
-1479 TNAYK
+1479 ENAHK
-1484 SLVNTLKSNNLA
+1484 SLVNTLHTNNLA
-1496 FAGVQMAQGL
+1496 FAGVRMAQGI

-1515 VVRDALQGSLTEAID
+1515 VVRDALQDTVSDAMD

-1540 FSFQGDDPLTK
+1540 FSFKGDDPLTK

-1556 FVDGDWQNDWITHIP
+1556 FEDGDWQNDWITHIP
-1571 ESMRDMVREIG
+1571 ESMRKMVSEIG

-1589 GLSIYD
+1589 GLSIND
-1595 VGNLSRW
+1595 LGNLSGW
-1602 REVLSDNPN
+1602 RKILSDNPN
-1611 VIQYRP
+1611 VVQYRQS
-1617 DNDNPDKGQYMPYNN
+1617 NNNQDKPTRQPAQIVNHFYNQDTSEVI
-1632 RDLAQQRPLQ
+1632 RQQQR
-1642 IVIDRMVLA
+1642 VLNEVA
-1651 ELLISPL
+1651 FAWGGTS
-1658 ELLQGQKFET
+1658 
-1668 DLYNAGVRR
+1668 

>member
-22 VAGINRGLRLIDSE
+22 VAGINRGLRLLDSE

-59 YLNEKFTLQG
+59 HLNEKFTLQG

-220 AVAVKESMN
+220 AMAVKESMN

-241 GATGDEMKKISEL
+241 GATGEEMKKISEL
-254 AVEMGEKTKYSSVQA
+254 AVQMGEKTKYSSVEA

-277 KAGVNLTDIINGGLE
+277 KAGVSLTDIINGGLE

-338 ASATNVSE
+338 ASATSVGE
-346 LKFGLSMVS
+346 MKFGLSMVS

-404 EMFSELGLIT
+404 DMFSDLGLIT

-426 KGIKPTSTSFQD
+426 KGIKPTSNSFKD
-438 VTGSLS
+438 VTGALS

-459 AEKAFQKLTFSTGIM
+459 AEKAFQKLTFETGIM

-483 NLKNMSDIAEVLQMA
+483 NLKEMSDIAEILQMA

-524 ILYKEGANG
+524 ILYKEGSDG

-550 ETKMNTTKGKME
+550 ETKMNTTKGKIE
-562 QLSGAVDTLKKS
+562 ELSGAVDTLKKS

-586 VEGVQGVVDWFN
+586 VSGVQGVVDWFN
-598 NLDESIQSTIA
+598 NLDESTQQMIA

-618 AGVTTALG
+618 AGVTTAVG
-626 FLAMGVGA
+626 FLAMGIGA

-655 IALFDLNEKSKQ
+655 IAIVDLNEKSKQ
-667 AESQVG
+667 AKNDMD
-673 KFGQV
+673 KFGQR

-698 NNMMDLKLK
+698 NNMIDLKLK

-725 MTNEVVKELEG
+725 MTNEVIKELEG
-736 KKSDFNK
+736 KKSEFNK

-750 TVPEGAKESLEKVKN
+750 TVPEGAKQTLEQVKN
-765 NIIESINKEIEVA
+765 NVIESINKEIEVA

-794 DTMKMPKDFAQKFD
+794 DTMKMPKDFAQKFE

-818 QQFYAKAKEITSI
+818 QQFYTKAKEITSI
-831 SKEIEAGGMLSVD
+831 SKEIEAGGMLSLD

-853 IKVYDDGVKSLEKQ
+853 IKVYEDGVKSLEKQ

-904 SDLQTI
+904 NDLQTI
-910 RGDAFKKLEEHLKAE
+910 RNDGFKVLQQHMKEEDSEVLASQAKRIEAE
-925 DASIVLANANK
+925 D
-936 LEAENKGWAEKT
+936 KGWGARFKAAYGFREKS
-948 KAYLFGKE
+948 ADLE
-956 TYEEVSN
+956 Q
-963 RFNSEQLKA
+963 RFRSDQEKA
-972 EKDHKDKLL
+972 EKDYQDKLL
-981 AFELQYGKSR
+981 RYELQYGKSK

-997 YVGELQK
+997 YLSELQK

-1019 IDGQMKIDLGP
+1019 IDGKMKIDLGP

-1056 NANKLKDVYKVDL
+1056 NANKLKEVYKVDL

-1077 QKWIEGIKTK
+1077 QKWIDGIKTK

-1119 ITGLQNGTLSFDTV
+1119 ITGLQTGTLSFDTV

-1141 KNGMKVD
+1141 KNGMNVD

-1161 NGMQIGALP
+1161 NGMQIGALSLP
-1170 LQQVVQT
+1170 QVAQT

-1182 KSNVQVDLGEVGQF
+1182 KSNVQVDLGEAGQF

-1228 LDLTQVGFDI
+1228 LDLTQVGSDI

-1245 ISTNT
+1245 ISGNT
-1250 APETAATGKKQAVE
+1250 APENAATGKKQAVE
-1264 GILGSSTDGGGGN
+1264 GIMGSTTDGGGGS
-1277 KSGSELGQGIISQDG
+1277 KSGSELGRGIISQDG

-1301 VASAHGAFNTI
+1301 VASAHTGFNTI

-1323 GFASGIVNQNG
+1323 GFGSGIVNQKG
-1334 YIRGSALGA
+1334 YIRGSALEA
-1343 VASAHAG
+1343 VTSAHAG
-1350 FNNVNGTPHGQK
+1350 FNTINGTPQGQK
-1362 GGNEFAQGMENT
+1362 GGSQFAQGMENT
-1374 QGRVRSSGSNVAES
+1374 KGQARSSGSNVAES

-1393 KSVSSV
+1393 KSVSTT

-1409 ASGISNGKWNVQSV
+1409 AKGISNGEWNVKNV
-1423 ASSLARGAFE
+1423 ASALAQSAFM

-1459 FALGIQKT
+1459 FALGIQKG
-1467 SYMAENESRTLG
+1467 SYMAERESRTLG
-1479 TNAYK
+1479 SRANNA
-1484 SLVNTLKSNNLA
+1484 LVNELALGSRSNKML
-1496 FAGVQMAQGL
+1496 FTGVQMANGI
-1506 ATGIKSQYS
+1506 AEGIKTQYS
-1515 VVRDALQGSLTEAID
+1515 VVRDALQNTVSGAID
-1530 GIRSIKPEEI
+1530 SIRSIKPQEI

-1589 GLSIYD
+1589 GLSIHD
-1595 VGNLSRW
+1595 VGSLSRW

-1611 VIQYRP
+1611 IIQYRP
-1617 DNDNPDKGQYMPYNN
+1617 DNDNPDKQPYIKPEPTYIEIPVILEGREIARVSHPYVTEYQN
-1632 RDLAQQRPLQ
+1632 RAQARNS
-1642 IVIDRMVLA
+1642 V
-1651 ELLISPL
+1651 
-1658 ELLQGQKFET
+1658 F
-1668 DLYNAGVRR
+1668 

>member
-43 ARLLGNSVE
+43 ARLLGSSVD

-59 YLNEKFTLQG
+59 HLNEKFTLQG

-199 DVGGQVGTTFAAMTG
+199 DVGGQVGTTFTAMTG

-220 AVAVKESMN
+220 AMAVKESMN

-254 AVEMGEKTKYSSVQA
+254 AVEMGEKTKYSSVEA

-277 KAGVNLTDIINGGLE
+277 KAGVSLTDIINGGLE

-338 ASATNVSE
+338 ASATSVGE
-346 LKFGLSMVS
+346 MKFGLSMVS

-404 EMFSELGLIT
+404 DMFSDLGLIT

-426 KGIKPTSTSFQD
+426 KGIKPTSNSFKD
-438 VTGSLS
+438 VTGALS

-452 VKVGSEK
+452 VKAGSEK
-459 AEKAFQKLTFSTGIM
+459 AEKAFQKLTFETGIM

-483 NLKNMSDIAEVLQMA
+483 NLKEMSDIAEILQMA

-550 ETKMNTTKGKME
+550 ETKMNTTKGKIE
-562 QLSGAVDTLKKS
+562 QLGGAVDTLKKS

-586 VEGVQGVVDWFN
+586 VSGVQGVVDWFN
-598 NLDESIQSTIA
+598 NLDESTQQMIA

-618 AGVTTALG
+618 AGVTTAVG
-626 FLAMGVGA
+626 FLAMGIGA

-655 IALFDLNEKSKQ
+655 IAIVDLNEKSNQ
-667 AESQVG
+667 AQTNMA
-673 KFGQV
+673 KFGQN

-725 MTNEVVKELEG
+725 MTNEVIKELEG
-736 KKSDFNK
+736 KKNDFNK

-750 TVPEGAKESLEKVKN
+750 TVPEGAKQTLEQVKN
-765 NIIESINKEIEVA
+765 NVIESINKEIEVA

-794 DTMKMPKDFAQKFD
+794 DTMKMPKDFAQKFE

-818 QQFYAKAKEITSI
+818 QQFYTKAKEITSI
-831 SKEIEAGGMLSVD
+831 SKEIEAGGMLSLD

-853 IKVYDDGVKSLEKQ
+853 IKVYEDGVKSLEKQ

-904 SDLQTI
+904 NDLQTI
-910 RGDAFKKLEEHLKAE
+910 RNDGFKVLQQHMKEEDSEVLASQAKRIEAE
-925 DASIVLANANK
+925 D
-936 LEAENKGWAEKT
+936 KGWSERFKAAYGFREKS
-948 KAYLFGKE
+948 ADLE
-956 TYEEVSN
+956 Q
-963 RFNSEQLKA
+963 RFRSDQEKA
-972 EKDHKDKLL
+972 EKDYQDKLL
-981 AFELQYGKSR
+981 RYELQYGKSK

-997 YVGELQK
+997 YLSELQK

-1019 IDGQMKIDLGP
+1019 IDGKMKIDLGP

-1050 SAVATA
+1050 SAVAIA
-1056 NANKLKDVYKVDL
+1056 NANKLKEVYKVDL

-1077 QKWIEGIKTK
+1077 QKWIDGIKTK

-1111 GKMTMDSW
+1111 GQMTMDSW
-1119 ITGLQNGTLSFDTV
+1119 ITGLQTGTLSFDTV
-1133 FQFFQQNV
+1133 FQFFQQQV
-1141 KNGMKVD
+1141 KNGVNVD
-1148 ATQEGQN
+1148 TTQEGQN

-1161 NGMQIGALP
+1161 NGMQIGALSIP
-1170 LQQVVQT
+1170 QVAQT

-1182 KSNVQVDLGEVGQF
+1182 KSNVQVDLGESGQF

-1217 AIALLVENGAK
+1217 AIALLVKNGAK

-1245 ISTNT
+1245 ISGNT
-1250 APETAATGKKQAVE
+1250 SPENAATGKKQAVE
-1264 GILGSSTDGGGGN
+1264 SIMGSTTDGGGGN
-1277 KSGSELGQGIISQDG
+1277 KSGSQLGQGIISQDG
-1292 YIRGSALQV
+1292 YIKGSALQV
-1301 VASAHGAFNTI
+1301 VASAHGAFSTI

-1323 GFASGIVNQNG
+1323 GVGSGIVNQKG
-1334 YIRGSALGA
+1334 YIRGSALEA
-1343 VASAHAG
+1343 VNSAHTG
-1350 FNNVNGTPHGQK
+1350 FNTINGTPQGQK
-1362 GGNEFAQGMENT
+1362 GGGQFAQGMENT
-1374 QGRVRSSGSNVAES
+1374 KGQARSSGSNVAES

-1393 KSVSSV
+1393 RSVSSI

-1409 ASGISNGKWNVQSV
+1409 AQGISNGKWNVQTV

-1445 RLTRDQGGKPFSEG
+1445 KLTRDQGGKPFSEG
-1459 FALGIQKT
+1459 FALGIQK
-1467 SYMAENESRTLG
+1467 SAPMAEKESRSLALKA
-1479 TNAYK
+1479 NKA
-1484 SLVNTLKSNNLA
+1484 LVNELQLNSNSNSMT
-1496 FAGVQMAQGL
+1496 FAGVRMAQGI

-1515 VVRDALQGSLTEAID
+1515 VVRDALQDTVSDAMD

-1540 FSFQGDDPLTK
+1540 FSFKGDDPLTK

-1556 FVDGDWQNDWITHIP
+1556 FEDGDWQNDWITHIP
-1571 ESMRDMVREIG
+1571 ESMRKMVSEIG

-1589 GLSIYD
+1589 GLSIND
-1595 VGNLSRW
+1595 LGNLSGW
-1602 REVLSDNPN
+1602 RKILSDNPN
-1611 VIQYRP
+1611 VVQYRQS
-1617 DNDNPDKGQYMPYNN
+1617 NNNQDKPTRQP
-1632 RDLAQQRPLQ
+1632 AQ
-1642 IVIDRMVLA
+1642 IVNHFYNQDTSEVIR
-1651 ELLISPL
+1651 
-1658 ELLQGQKFET
+1658 QQKKAINDIAFM
-1668 DLYNAGVRR
+1668 LGGSM

>member
-43 ARLLGNSVE
+43 ARLLGSSVD

-59 YLNEKFTLQG
+59 HLNEKFTLQG

-220 AVAVKESMN
+220 AMAVKESMN

-254 AVEMGEKTKYSSVQA
+254 AVEMGEKTKYSSVEA

-277 KAGVNLTDIINGGLE
+277 KAGVSLTDIINGGLE

-338 ASATNVSE
+338 ASATSVGE
-346 LKFGLSMVS
+346 MKFGLSMVS

-404 EMFSELGLIT
+404 DMFSDLGLIT

-426 KGIKPTSTSFQD
+426 KGIKPTSNSFKD
-438 VTGSLS
+438 VTGALS

-452 VKVGSEK
+452 VKAGSEK
-459 AEKAFQKLTFSTGIM
+459 AEKAFQKLTFETGIM

-483 NLKNMSDIAEVLQMA
+483 NLKEMSDIAEILQMA

-550 ETKMNTTKGKME
+550 ETKMNTTKGKIE
-562 QLSGAVDTLKKS
+562 QLGGAVDTLKKS

-586 VEGVQGVVDWFN
+586 VSGVQGVVDWFN
-598 NLDESIQSTIA
+598 NLDESTQQMIA

-618 AGVTTALG
+618 AGVTTAVG
-626 FLAMGVGA
+626 FLAMGIGA

-655 IALFDLNEKSKQ
+655 IAIVDLNEKSNQ
-667 AESQVG
+667 AQTNMA
-673 KFGQV
+673 KFGQN

-725 MTNEVVKELEG
+725 MTNEVIKELEG
-736 KKSDFNK
+736 KKSDFNN
-743 MFSQLMG
+743 MISQLMG
-750 TVPEGAKESLEKVKN
+750 VVPESAKETLTQVKDEV
-765 NIIESINKEIEVA
+765 IAAIDKEMEVA
-778 TQAEK
+778 TQAGK

-794 DTMKMPKDFAQKFD
+794 DTLKMPKDFAQKFE

-818 QQFYAKAKEITSI
+818 KQFYTKAKELTSI
-831 SKEIEAGGMLSVD
+831 SKEIESGGTLSLD
-844 AGKKRFESI
+844 ASKKRFESI
-853 IKVYDDGVKSLEKQ
+853 IKVYEEGVKSLEKQ
-867 TKGWRENVEKAFKL
+867 TKGWRDNVEKMFNNGNIL
-881 GEIKPEERKATLDA
+881 PEKRKALLDT

-904 SDLQTI
+904 NDLQTI
-910 RGDAFKKLEEHLKAE
+910 RNDGFKVLQQHMKEEDSEVLASQAKRIEAE
-925 DASIVLANANK
+925 D
-936 LEAENKGWAEKT
+936 KGWSERFKAAYGFREKS
-948 KAYLFGKE
+948 ADLE
-956 TYEEVSN
+956 Q
-963 RFNSEQLKA
+963 RFRSDQEKA
-972 EKDHKDKLL
+972 EKDYQDKLL
-981 AFELQYGKSR
+981 RYELQYGKSK

-997 YVGELQK
+997 YLSELQK

-1019 IDGQMKIDLGP
+1019 IDGKMKIDLGP

-1050 SAVATA
+1050 SAVAIA
-1056 NANKLKDVYKVDL
+1056 NANKLKEVYKVDL

-1077 QKWIEGIKTK
+1077 QKWIDGIKTK

-1111 GKMTMDSW
+1111 GQMTMDSW
-1119 ITGLQNGTLSFDTV
+1119 ITGLQTGTLSFDTV
-1133 FQFFQQNV
+1133 FQFFQQQV
-1141 KNGMKVD
+1141 KNGVNVD
-1148 ATQEGQN
+1148 TTQEGQN

-1161 NGMQIGALP
+1161 NGMQIGALSIP
-1170 LQQVVQT
+1170 QVAQT

-1182 KSNVQVDLGEVGQF
+1182 KSNVQVDLGESGQF

-1217 AIALLVENGAK
+1217 AIALLVKNGAK

-1245 ISTNT
+1245 ISGNT
-1250 APETAATGKKQAVE
+1250 SPENAATGKKQAVE
-1264 GILGSSTDGGGGN
+1264 SIMGSTTDGGGGN
-1277 KSGSELGQGIISQDG
+1277 KSGSQLGQGIISQDG
-1292 YIRGSALQV
+1292 YIKGSALQV
-1301 VASAHGAFNTI
+1301 VASAHGAFSTI

-1323 GFASGIVNQNG
+1323 GVGSGIVNQKG
-1334 YIRGSALGA
+1334 YIRGSALEA
-1343 VASAHAG
+1343 VNSAHTG
-1350 FNNVNGTPHGQK
+1350 FNTINGTPQGQK
-1362 GGNEFAQGMENT
+1362 GGGQFAQGMENT
-1374 QGRVRSSGSNVAES
+1374 KGQARSSGSNVAES

-1393 KSVSSV
+1393 KSVSSI

-1409 ASGISNGKWNVQSV
+1409 ARGISNGEWNVKNVAAALAQS
-1423 ASSLARGAFE
+1423 AFS
-1433 ALKATLNVNSPS
+1433 ALKATLHVNSPS

-1459 FALGIQKT
+1459 FALGIRKM
-1467 SYMAENESRTLG
+1467 SYMAEDESRTLG
-1479 TNAYK
+1479 ENAHK
-1484 SLVNTLKSNNLA
+1484 SLVNTLHTNNLA
-1496 FAGVQMAQGL
+1496 FAGVRMAQGI

-1515 VVRDALQGSLTEAID
+1515 VVRDALQDTVSDAMD

-1540 FSFQGDDPLTK
+1540 FSFKGDDPLTK

-1556 FVDGDWQNDWITHIP
+1556 FEDGDWQNDWITHIP
-1571 ESMRDMVREIG
+1571 ESMRKMVSEIG

-1589 GLSIYD
+1589 GLSIND
-1595 VGNLSRW
+1595 LGNLSGW
-1602 REVLSDNPN
+1602 RKILSDNPN
-1611 VIQYRP
+1611 VVQYRQS
-1617 DNDNPDKGQYMPYNN
+1617 NNNQDKPTRQP
-1632 RDLAQQRPLQ
+1632 AQ
-1642 IVIDRMVLA
+1642 IVNH
-1651 ELLISPL
+1651 
-1658 ELLQGQKFET
+1658 F
-1668 DLYNAGVRR
+1668 YNQD

>member
-43 ARLLGNSVE
+43 ARLLGSSVD

-59 YLNEKFTLQG
+59 HLNEKFTLQG

-220 AVAVKESMN
+220 AMAVKESMN

-254 AVEMGEKTKYSSVQA
+254 AVEMGEKTKYSSVEA

-277 KAGVNLTDIINGGLE
+277 KAGVSLTDIINGGLE

-338 ASATNVSE
+338 ASATSVGE
-346 LKFGLSMVS
+346 MKFGLSMVS

-404 EMFSELGLIT
+404 DMFSDLGLIT

-426 KGIKPTSTSFQD
+426 KGIKPTSNSFKD
-438 VTGSLS
+438 VTGALS

-452 VKVGSEK
+452 VKAGSEK
-459 AEKAFQKLTFSTGIM
+459 AEKAFQKLTFETGIM

-483 NLKNMSDIAEVLQMA
+483 NLKEMSDIAEILQMA

-550 ETKMNTTKGKME
+550 ETKMNTTKGKIE
-562 QLSGAVDTLKKS
+562 QLGGAVDTLKKS

-586 VEGVQGVVDWFN
+586 VSGVQGVVDWFN
-598 NLDESIQSTIA
+598 NLDESTQQMIA

-618 AGVTTALG
+618 AGVTTAVG
-626 FLAMGVGA
+626 FLAMGIGA

-655 IALFDLNEKSKQ
+655 IAIVDLNEKSNQ
-667 AESQVG
+667 AQTNMA
-673 KFGQV
+673 KFGQN

-725 MTNEVVKELEG
+725 MTNEVIKELEG
-736 KKSDFNK
+736 KKSDFNN
-743 MFSQLMG
+743 MISQLMG
-750 TVPEGAKESLEKVKN
+750 VVPESAKETLTQVKDEV
-765 NIIESINKEIEVA
+765 IAAIDKEMEVA
-778 TQAEK
+778 TQAGK

-794 DTMKMPKDFAQKFD
+794 DTLKMPKDFAQKFE

-818 QQFYAKAKEITSI
+818 KQFYTKAKELTSI
-831 SKEIEAGGMLSVD
+831 SKEIESGGTLSLD
-844 AGKKRFESI
+844 ASKKRFESI
-853 IKVYDDGVKSLEKQ
+853 IKVYEEGVKSLEKQ
-867 TKGWRENVEKAFKL
+867 TKGWRDNVEKMFNNGNIL
-881 GEIKPEERKATLDA
+881 PEKRKALLDT

-904 SDLQTI
+904 NDLQTI
-910 RGDAFKKLEEHLKAE
+910 RNDGFKVLQQHMKEEDSEVLASQAKRIEAE
-925 DASIVLANANK
+925 D
-936 LEAENKGWAEKT
+936 KGWSERFKAAYGFREKS
-948 KAYLFGKE
+948 ADLE
-956 TYEEVSN
+956 Q
-963 RFNSEQLKA
+963 RFRSDQEKA
-972 EKDHKDKLL
+972 EKDYQDKLL
-981 AFELQYGKSR
+981 RYELQYGKSK

-997 YVGELQK
+997 YLSELQK

-1019 IDGQMKIDLGP
+1019 IDGKMKIDLGP

-1050 SAVATA
+1050 SAVAIA
-1056 NANKLKDVYKVDL
+1056 NANKLKEVYKVDL

-1077 QKWIEGIKTK
+1077 QKWIDGIKTK

-1111 GKMTMDSW
+1111 GQMTMDSW
-1119 ITGLQNGTLSFDTV
+1119 ITGLQTGTLSFDTV
-1133 FQFFQQNV
+1133 FQFFQQQV
-1141 KNGMKVD
+1141 KNGVNVD
-1148 ATQEGQN
+1148 TTQEGQN

-1161 NGMQIGALP
+1161 NGMQIGALSIP
-1170 LQQVVQT
+1170 QVAQT

-1182 KSNVQVDLGEVGQF
+1182 KSNVQVDLGESGQF

-1217 AIALLVENGAK
+1217 AIALLVKNGAK

-1245 ISTNT
+1245 ISGNT
-1250 APETAATGKKQAVE
+1250 SPENAATGKKQAVE
-1264 GILGSSTDGGGGN
+1264 SIMGSTTDGGGGN
-1277 KSGSELGQGIISQDG
+1277 KSGSQLGQGIISQDG
-1292 YIRGSALQV
+1292 YIKGSALQV
-1301 VASAHGAFNTI
+1301 VASAHGAFSTI

-1323 GFASGIVNQNG
+1323 GVGSGIVNQKG
-1334 YIRGSALGA
+1334 YIRGSALEA
-1343 VASAHAG
+1343 VNSAHTG
-1350 FNNVNGTPHGQK
+1350 FNTINGTPQGQK
-1362 GGNEFAQGMENT
+1362 GGGQFAQGMENT
-1374 QGRVRSSGSNVAES
+1374 KGQARSSGSNVAES

-1393 KSVSSV
+1393 KSVSSI

-1409 ASGISNGKWNVQSV
+1409 AQGISNGKWNVQTV

-1445 RLTRDQGGKPFSEG
+1445 KLTRDQGGKPFSEG
-1459 FALGIQKT
+1459 FALGIQK
-1467 SYMAENESRTLG
+1467 SAPMAEKESRSLALKA
-1479 TNAYK
+1479 NKA
-1484 SLVNTLKSNNLA
+1484 LVNELQLNSNSNSMT
-1496 FAGVQMAQGL
+1496 FAGVRMAQGI

-1515 VVRDALQGSLTEAID
+1515 VVRDALQDTVSDAMD

-1540 FSFQGDDPLTK
+1540 FSFKGDDPLTK

-1556 FVDGDWQNDWITHIP
+1556 FEDGDWQNDWITHIP
-1571 ESMRDMVREIG
+1571 ESMRKMVSEIG

-1589 GLSIYD
+1589 GLSIND
-1595 VGNLSRW
+1595 LGNLSGW
-1602 REVLSDNPN
+1602 RKILSDNPN
-1611 VIQYRP
+1611 VVQYRQS
-1617 DNDNPDKGQYMPYNN
+1617 NNNQDKPTRQP
-1632 RDLAQQRPLQ
+1632 AQ
-1642 IVIDRMVLA
+1642 IVNHFYNQDTSEVIR
-1651 ELLISPL
+1651 
-1658 ELLQGQKFET
+1658 QQKKAINDIAFM
-1668 DLYNAGVRR
+1668 LGGSM

>member
-176 LAEQQNRLHRTGE
+176 LAEQQSRLHRTGE

-241 GATGDEMKKISEL
+241 GATGDEMRKISEL

-277 KAGVNLTDIINGGLE
+277 KAGVSLTDIINGGLE

-404 EMFSELGLIT
+404 DMFSELGLIT

-426 KGIKPTSTSFQD
+426 KGIKPTSNSFKD
-438 VTGSLS
+438 VTGVLS

-483 NLKNMSDIAEVLQMA
+483 NLKDMSDIAEILQMS

-524 ILYKEGANG
+524 ILYKEGADG

-550 ETKMNTTKGKME
+550 ETKMNTTKGKIE

-598 NLDESIQSTIA
+598 NLDESTQSMIA
-609 KSALLAFGI
+609 KSSLLAFGI
-618 AGVTTALG
+618 AGVTAAVG
-626 FLAMGVGA
+626 FLAMGIGA

-655 IALFDLNEKSKQ
+655 IAIVDLNEKSNQ
-667 AESQVG
+667 AQTNMA
-673 KFGQV
+673 KFGQN

-692 LKDKAI
+692 LKDKAV
-698 NNMMDLKLK
+698 NSMMDLKLR

-725 MTNEVVKELEG
+725 MTNEVIKELEG
-736 KKSDFNK
+736 KKSEFNK

-750 TVPEGAKESLEKVKN
+750 TVPEGAKETLEQVKN
-765 NIIESINKEIEVA
+765 NVIESINKEIEVA

-794 DTMKMPKDFAQKFD
+794 DTLKMPKDFAQKFE

-818 QQFYAKAKEITSI
+818 QQFYTKAKEITSI
-831 SKEIEAGGMLSVD
+831 SKEIEAGGMLSLD

-853 IKVYDDGVKSLEKQ
+853 IKVYEDGVKSLEKQ

-895 IALYESKHV
+895 IALYESKHIN
-904 SDLQTI
+904 DLQGI
-910 RGDAFKKLEEHLKAE
+910 RNDGFKVLQQHMKDEDAEVLASQAKRMEAEDKGWSERLKATWSFRE
-925 DASIVLANANK
+925 NSAD
-936 LEAENKGWAEKT
+936 LE
-948 KAYLFGKE
+948 
-956 TYEEVSN
+956 N
-963 RFNSEQLKA
+963 RFRSDQEKA
-972 EKDHKDKLL
+972 EKDYQDKLL
-981 AFELQYGKSR
+981 QYELQYGKSK

-997 YVGELQK
+997 YLSELQK

-1019 IDGQMKIDLGP
+1019 IDGKMKIDLGP

-1077 QKWIEGIKTK
+1077 QKWIDGIKSK
-1087 DTGEVREFLSKNMQ
+1087 DTSQVREFLNKNMS
-1101 GNTTIDLGIY
+1101 GDTTIDLGVY

-1161 NGMQIGALP
+1161 NGMQIGALSLP
-1170 LQQVVQT
+1170 QVAQT

-1182 KSNVQVDLGEVGQF
+1182 KSNVQVDLGEAGQF

-1217 AIALLVENGAK
+1217 AIALLIQNGAK

-1250 APETAATGKKQAVE
+1250 APEIAATGKKQAVE
-1264 GILGSSTDGGGGN
+1264 GIMGSTTDGGGGN
-1277 KSGSELGQGIISQDG
+1277 KSGGELGQGIISQDG

-1301 VASAHGAFNTI
+1301 VNSAHGAFNTI
-1312 NGNPAGNQGGQ
+1312 NGNPAGIQGGQ
-1323 GFASGIVNQNG
+1323 GVANGIVNQNG
-1334 YIRGSALGA
+1334 YIRGSALEA
-1343 VASAHAG
+1343 VTNAHSG
-1350 FNNVNGTPHGQK
+1350 FNTINGNPAGQK
-1362 GGNEFAQGMENT
+1362 GGAEFAQGMENT
-1374 QGRVRSSGSNVAES
+1374 KGQAKSSGSNVAES

-1399 SPGEAFSSGF
+1399 SPGEAFASGF
-1409 ASGISNGKWNVQSV
+1409 ASGMSNGEWNVKNV
-1423 ASSLARGAFE
+1423 ASSLAQGAFE
-1433 ALKATLNVNSPS
+1433 ALKSTLNVNSPS

-1459 FALGIQKT
+1459 FALGIQQAT
-1467 SYMAENESRTLG
+1467 PMAEKESRSLG
-1479 TNAYK
+1479 MNAYN
-1484 SLVNTLKSNNLA
+1484 SLVNTLHPNNLA
-1496 FAGVQMAQGL
+1496 FAGVQMAQGI
-1506 ATGIKSQYS
+1506 ASGIKSQYS
-1515 VVRDALQGSLTEAID
+1515 VVRDALQGSVTGAID
-1530 GIRSIKPEEI
+1530 GIRSIRPEEI

-1617 DNDNPDKGQYMPYNN
+1617 DNDNPDKGQYMPYSN
-1632 RDLAQQRPLQ
+1632 RDLAQQRPIQ

-1651 ELLISPL
+1651 EMLVSPL
-1658 ELLQGQKFET
+1658 ELLQGQRFET
-1668 DLYNAGVRR
+1668 NLYNAGVR

>member
-6 EIGARVTLDTQ
+6 EIGARVTLDTH

-22 VAGINRGLRLIDSE
+22 VAGINRGLHLLDSE

-59 YLNEKFTLQG
+59 HLNEKFTLQG

-84 KQEQLQASNLT
+84 KQEELQASNLT

-102 LETQYNQAVQNFGRN
+102 LETQYEQAVQQFGRN

-220 AVAVKESMN
+220 AMAVKESMN

-254 AVEMGEKTKYSSVQA
+254 AVQMGEKTKYSSVEA

-277 KAGVNLTDIINGGLE
+277 KAGVSLTDIINGGLE

-338 ASATNVSE
+338 ASATSVGE
-346 LKFGLSMVS
+346 MKFGLSMVS

-404 EMFSELGLIT
+404 DMFSELGLIS

-426 KGIKPTSTSFQD
+426 KGIKPTSTSFKD

-483 NLKNMSDIAEVLQMA
+483 NLKNMSDIAEILQMA

-550 ETKMNTTKGKME
+550 ETKMNTTKGKIE

-598 NLDESIQSTIA
+598 NLDESTQHMIA
-609 KSALLAFGI
+609 KSSLLAFGI

-626 FLAMGVGA
+626 FLAMGIGA

-673 KFGQV
+673 KFGQK
-678 VSDATSKAAGAYVD
+678 VSDATSKAADAYVD

-698 NNMMDLKLK
+698 NNMIDLKLK

-725 MTNEVVKELEG
+725 MTNEIVKELEG
-736 KKSDFNK
+736 KKSEFNK

-844 AGKKRFESI
+844 AGRKRFESI

-867 TKGWRENVEKAFKL
+867 TKDWRENVEKAFKL

-925 DASIVLANANK
+925 DASIVFANANK
-936 LEAENKGWAEKT
+936 IEAEKKGWAEKT

-963 RFNSEQLKA
+963 RFNGEQERA
-972 EKDHKDKLL
+972 EKEHKDKLL
-981 AFELQYGKSR
+981 AFELQYGKSK

-997 YVGELQK
+997 YVSELQK

-1077 QKWIEGIKTK
+1077 QKWIEGIKSK
-1087 DTGEVREFLSKNMQ
+1087 DTSQVREFLSKNMS
-1101 GNTTIDLGIY
+1101 GDTTIDLGIY

-1119 ITGLQNGTLSFDTV
+1119 ITGLQNGTLSFDTI

-1161 NGMQIGALP
+1161 NGMQIGALSLP
-1170 LQQVVQT
+1170 QVAQT

-1182 KSNVQVDLGEVGQF
+1182 KSNVQVDLGEAGQF

-1228 LDLTQVGFDI
+1228 LDLTQVGFDT

-1245 ISTNT
+1245 IANNT
-1250 APETAATGKKQAVE
+1250 APENAATGKKQAVE
-1264 GILGSSTDGGGGN
+1264 GIMGSTTDGGGGN
-1277 KSGSELGQGIISQDG
+1277 KSGSELGQGIVNQDG
-1292 YIRGSALQV
+1292 YIKGSALQV
-1301 VASAHGAFNTI
+1301 VASAHGAFKTI

-1323 GFASGIVNQNG
+1323 GVASGIVNQNG
-1334 YIRGSALGA
+1334 LIRGSALEA

-1350 FNNVNGTPHGQK
+1350 FNTINGTPQGQK
-1362 GGNEFAQGMENT
+1362 GGNQFSQGMEDT
-1374 QGRVRSSGSNVAES
+1374 KGQARSSGSNVAES

-1409 ASGISNGKWNVQSV
+1409 AKGISNGEWNVQNV

-1445 RLTRDQGGKPFSEG
+1445 KLTRDQGGKPFSEG
-1459 FALGIQKT
+1459 FALGIQKG
-1467 SYMAENESRTLG
+1467 SYMAEGESRTLG
-1479 TNAYK
+1479 SKANNA
-1484 SLVNTLKSNNLA
+1484 LVNELALGSSSKCYLQAFKWQTELQKGLKRN
-1496 FAGVQMAQGL
+1496 
-1506 ATGIKSQYS
+1506 I
-1515 VVRDALQGSLTEAID
+1515 
-1530 GIRSIKPEEI
+1530 
-1540 FSFQGDDPLTK
+1540 
-1551 YFNAI
+1551 
-1556 FVDGDWQNDWITHIP
+1556 
-1571 ESMRDMVREIG
+1571 
-1582 RQMERFE
+1582 
-1589 GLSIYD
+1589 LSY
-1595 VGNLSRW
+1595 
-1602 REVLSDNPN
+1602 EMHYK
-1611 VIQYRP
+1611 IQY
-1617 DNDNPDKGQYMPYNN
+1617 Q
-1632 RDLAQQRPLQ
+1632 
-1642 IVIDRMVLA
+1642 
-1651 ELLISPL
+1651 ELLIVFVL
-1658 ELLQGQKFET
+1658 
-1668 DLYNAGVRR
+1668 

>member
-43 ARLLGNSVE
+43 ARLLGSSVD

-59 YLNEKFTLQG
+59 HLNEKFTLQG

-220 AVAVKESMN
+220 AMAVKESMN

-254 AVEMGEKTKYSSVQA
+254 AVEMGEKTKYSSVEA

-277 KAGVNLTDIINGGLE
+277 KAGVSLTDIINGGLE

-338 ASATNVSE
+338 ASATSVGE
-346 LKFGLSMVS
+346 MKFGLSMVS

-404 EMFSELGLIT
+404 DMFSDLGLIT

-426 KGIKPTSTSFQD
+426 KGIKPTSNSFKD
-438 VTGSLS
+438 VTGALS

-452 VKVGSEK
+452 VKAGSEK
-459 AEKAFQKLTFSTGIM
+459 AEKAFQKLTFETGIM

-483 NLKNMSDIAEVLQMA
+483 NLKEMSDIAEILQMA

-550 ETKMNTTKGKME
+550 ETKMNTTKGKIE
-562 QLSGAVDTLKKS
+562 QLGGAVDTLKKS

-586 VEGVQGVVDWFN
+586 VSGVQGVVDWFN
-598 NLDESIQSTIA
+598 NLDESTQQMIA

-618 AGVTTALG
+618 AGVTTAVG
-626 FLAMGVGA
+626 FLAMGIGA

-655 IALFDLNEKSKQ
+655 IAIVDLNEKSNQ
-667 AESQVG
+667 AQTNMA
-673 KFGQV
+673 KFGQN

-725 MTNEVVKELEG
+725 MTNEVIKELEG
-736 KKSDFNK
+736 KKNDFNK

-750 TVPEGAKESLEKVKN
+750 TVPEGAKQTLEQVKN
-765 NIIESINKEIEVA
+765 NVIESINKEIEVA

-794 DTMKMPKDFAQKFD
+794 DTMKMPKDFAQKFE

-818 QQFYAKAKEITSI
+818 QQFYTKAKEITSI
-831 SKEIEAGGMLSVD
+831 SKEIEAGGMLSLD

-853 IKVYDDGVKSLEKQ
+853 IKVYEDGVKSLEKQ

-895 IALYESKHV
+895 IALYESKHIN
-904 SDLQTI
+904 DLQTI
-910 RGDAFKKLEEHLKAE
+910 RNDGFKVLQQHMKEEDSEVLASQAKRIEAE
-925 DASIVLANANK
+925 D
-936 LEAENKGWAEKT
+936 KGWSERFKAAYGFREKS
-948 KAYLFGKE
+948 ADLE
-956 TYEEVSN
+956 Q
-963 RFNSEQLKA
+963 RFRSDQEKA
-972 EKDHKDKLL
+972 EKDYQDKLL
-981 AFELQYGKSR
+981 RYELQYGKSK

-997 YVGELQK
+997 YLSELQK

-1019 IDGQMKIDLGP
+1019 IDGKMKIDLGP

-1050 SAVATA
+1050 SAVAIA
-1056 NANKLKDVYKVDL
+1056 NANKLKEVYKVDL

-1077 QKWIEGIKTK
+1077 QKWIDGIKTK

-1119 ITGLQNGTLSFDTV
+1119 ITGLQTGTLSFDTV
-1133 FQFFQQNV
+1133 FQFFQQQV
-1141 KNGMKVD
+1141 KNGVNVD
-1148 ATQEGQN
+1148 TTQEGQN

-1161 NGMQIGALP
+1161 NGMQIGALSIP
-1170 LQQVVQT
+1170 QVAQT

-1182 KSNVQVDLGEVGQF
+1182 KSNVQVDLGESGQF

-1217 AIALLVENGAK
+1217 AIALLVKNGAK

-1245 ISTNT
+1245 ISGNT
-1250 APETAATGKKQAVE
+1250 SPENAATGKKQAVE
-1264 GILGSSTDGGGGN
+1264 SIMGSTTDGGGGN
-1277 KSGSELGQGIISQDG
+1277 KSGSQLGQGIISQDG
-1292 YIRGSALQV
+1292 YIKGSALQV
-1301 VASAHGAFNTI
+1301 VASAHGAFSTI

-1323 GFASGIVNQNG
+1323 GVGSGIVNQKG
-1334 YIRGSALGA
+1334 YIRGSALEA
-1343 VASAHAG
+1343 VNSAHTG
-1350 FNNVNGTPHGQK
+1350 FNTINGTPQGQK
-1362 GGNEFAQGMENT
+1362 GGGQFAQGMENT
-1374 QGRVRSSGSNVAES
+1374 KGQARSSGSNVAES

-1393 KSVSSV
+1393 RSVSSI

-1409 ASGISNGKWNVQSV
+1409 AQGISNGKWNVQTV

-1445 RLTRDQGGKPFSEG
+1445 KLTRDQGGKPFSEG
-1459 FALGIQKT
+1459 FALGIQK
-1467 SYMAENESRTLG
+1467 SAPMAEKESRSLALKA
-1479 TNAYK
+1479 NKA
-1484 SLVNTLKSNNLA
+1484 LVNELQLNSNSNSMT
-1496 FAGVQMAQGL
+1496 FAGVRMAQGI

-1515 VVRDALQGSLTEAID
+1515 VVRDALQDTVSDAMD

-1540 FSFQGDDPLTK
+1540 FSFKGDDPLTK

-1556 FVDGDWQNDWITHIP
+1556 FEDGDWQNDWITHIP
-1571 ESMRDMVREIG
+1571 ESMRKMVSEIG

-1589 GLSIYD
+1589 GLSIND
-1595 VGNLSRW
+1595 LGNLSGW
-1602 REVLSDNPN
+1602 RKILSDNPN
-1611 VIQYRP
+1611 VVQYRQS
-1617 DNDNPDKGQYMPYNN
+1617 NNNQDKPTRQP
-1632 RDLAQQRPLQ
+1632 AQ
-1642 IVIDRMVLA
+1642 IVNHFYNQDTSEVIR
-1651 ELLISPL
+1651 
-1658 ELLQGQKFET
+1658 QQKKAINDIAFM
-1668 DLYNAGVRR
+1668 LGGSM

>member
-1 MAGDM
+1 MKVGEY
-6 EIGARVTLDTQ
+6 EI
-17 RFENG
+17 
-22 VAGINRGLRLIDSE
+22 
-36 FNLTSER
+36 
-43 ARLLGNSVE
+43 
-52 QLQNKLT
+52 K
-59 YLNEKFTLQG
+59 
-69 QKVEHYRQKI
+69 
-79 EQARQ
+79 
-84 KQEQLQASNLT
+84 
-95 LAASMER
+95 
-102 LETQYNQAVQNFGRN
+102 
-117 SQEAK
+117 
-122 QLKQELKQLQAEYTS
+122 
-137 NGQALQRLNT
+137 
-147 QIDNNTIA
+147 
-155 MNRAETAQERI
+155 
-166 QNEIRETNRE
+166 
-176 LAEQQNRLHRTGE
+176 
-189 RMRDTGNKMQ
+189 
-199 DVGGQVGTTFAAMTG
+199 
-214 VIGAGL
+214 
-220 AVAVKESMN
+220 
-229 FEQKMADIQAVS
+229 
-241 GATGDEMKKISEL
+241 
-254 AVEMGEKTKYSSVQA
+254 SSY
-269 GQGIEELI
+269 I
-277 KAGVNLTDIINGGLE
+277 
-292 GALNLATAGELELGD
+292 
-307 AAEIASTALNAF
+307 
-319 KDDNLSV
+319 
-326 AQAADLL
+326 
-333 AGAAN
+333 
-338 ASATNVSE
+338 TNV
-346 LKFGLSMVS
+346 
-355 AVAAGVGLSFKD
+355 
-367 TTTALALFAQNG
+367 
-379 LKGSDAGTS
+379 KGSDAGTS

-404 EMFSELGLIT
+404 DMFSDLGLIT

-426 KGIKPTSTSFQD
+426 RGIKPTSNSFKD
-438 VTGSLS
+438 VTGALS

-459 AEKAFQKLTFSTGIM
+459 AEKAFQKLTFETGIM

-483 NLKNMSDIAEVLQMA
+483 NLKEMSDIAEILQMA

-524 ILYKEGANG
+524 ILYKEGSDG

-550 ETKMNTTKGKME
+550 ETKMNTTKGKIE
-562 QLSGAVDTLKKS
+562 ELSGAVDTLKKS

-586 VEGVQGVVDWFN
+586 VSGVQGVVDWFN
-598 NLDESIQSTIA
+598 NLDESTQQMIA

-618 AGVTTALG
+618 AGVTTAVG
-626 FLAMGVGA
+626 FLAMGIGA

-655 IALFDLNEKSKQ
+655 IAIVDLNEKSKQ
-667 AESQVG
+667 AQNDMD
-673 KFGQV
+673 KFGQR

-725 MTNEVVKELEG
+725 MTNEVIKELEG
-736 KKSDFNK
+736 KKSEFNK

-750 TVPEGAKESLEKVKN
+750 TVPEGAKQTLEQVKN
-765 NIIESINKEIEVA
+765 NVIESINKEIEVA

-794 DTMKMPKDFAQKFD
+794 DTMKMPKDFAQKFE

-818 QQFYAKAKEITSI
+818 QQFYTKAKEITSI
-831 SKEIEAGGMLSVD
+831 SKEIEAGGMLSLD

-853 IKVYDDGVKSLEKQ
+853 IKVYEDGVKSLEKQ

-904 SDLQTI
+904 NDLQTI
-910 RGDAFKKLEEHLKAE
+910 RNDGFKVLQQHMKEEDSEVLASQAKRIEAE
-925 DASIVLANANK
+925 D
-936 LEAENKGWAEKT
+936 KGWGARFKAAYGFREKS
-948 KAYLFGKE
+948 ADLE
-956 TYEEVSN
+956 Q
-963 RFNSEQLKA
+963 RFRSDQEKA
-972 EKDHKDKLL
+972 EKDYQDKLL
-981 AFELQYGKSR
+981 RYELQYGKSK

-997 YVGELQK
+997 YLSELQK

-1019 IDGQMKIDLGP
+1019 IDGKMKIDLGP

-1056 NANKLKDVYKVDL
+1056 NANKLKEVYKVDL

-1077 QKWIEGIKTK
+1077 QKWIDGIKTK

-1119 ITGLQNGTLSFDTV
+1119 ITGLQTGTLSFDTV

-1141 KNGMKVD
+1141 KNGMNVD

-1161 NGMQIGALP
+1161 NGMQIGALSLP
-1170 LQQVVQT
+1170 QVAQT

-1182 KSNVQVDLGEVGQF
+1182 KSNVQVDLGEAGQF

-1228 LDLTQVGFDI
+1228 LDLTQVGSDI

-1245 ISTNT
+1245 ISGNT
-1250 APETAATGKKQAVE
+1250 APENAATGKKQAVE
-1264 GILGSSTDGGGGN
+1264 GIMGSTTDGGGGS
-1277 KSGSELGQGIISQDG
+1277 KSGSELGRGIISQDG

-1301 VASAHGAFNTI
+1301 VASAHTGFNTI

-1323 GFASGIVNQNG
+1323 GFGSGIVNQKG
-1334 YIRGSALGA
+1334 YIRGSALEA
-1343 VASAHAG
+1343 VTSAHAG
-1350 FNNVNGTPHGQK
+1350 FNTINGTPQGQK
-1362 GGNEFAQGMENT
+1362 GGSQFAQGMENT
-1374 QGRVRSSGSNVAES
+1374 KGQARSSGSNVAES

-1393 KSVSSV
+1393 KSVSTT

-1409 ASGISNGKWNVQSV
+1409 AKGISNGEWNVKNV
-1423 ASSLARGAFE
+1423 ASALAQSAFM

-1459 FALGIQKT
+1459 FALGIKKG
-1467 SYMAENESRTLG
+1467 SHMAERESRTLG
-1479 TNAYK
+1479 SRANNA
-1484 SLVNTLKSNNLA
+1484 LVNELALGSSSNKML
-1496 FAGVQMAQGL
+1496 FTGVQMANGI
-1506 ATGIKSQYS
+1506 AEGIKTQYS
-1515 VVRDALQGSLTEAID
+1515 VVRDALQNTVSGAID
-1530 GIRSIKPEEI
+1530 SIRSIKPEEI

-1589 GLSIYD
+1589 GLSIND

-1611 VIQYRP
+1611 VIKYRP
-1617 DNDNPDKGQYMPYNN
+1617 DNDNPDKQPYIKPEPTYIEIPVILEGREIARVSHPYVTEYQN
-1632 RDLAQQRPLQ
+1632 RAQARNS
-1642 IVIDRMVLA
+1642 V
-1651 ELLISPL
+1651 
-1658 ELLQGQKFET
+1658 F
-1668 DLYNAGVRR
+1668 

>member
-1 MAGDM
+1 M
-6 EIGARVTLDTQ
+6 
-17 RFENG
+17 
-22 VAGINRGLRLIDSE
+22 
-36 FNLTSER
+36 
-43 ARLLGNSVE
+43 
-52 QLQNKLT
+52 
-59 YLNEKFTLQG
+59 
-69 QKVEHYRQKI
+69 
-79 EQARQ
+79 
-84 KQEQLQASNLT
+84 
-95 LAASMER
+95 
-102 LETQYNQAVQNFGRN
+102 
-117 SQEAK
+117 
-122 QLKQELKQLQAEYTS
+122 
-137 NGQALQRLNT
+137 
-147 QIDNNTIA
+147 
-155 MNRAETAQERI
+155 
-166 QNEIRETNRE
+166 
-176 LAEQQNRLHRTGE
+176 
-189 RMRDTGNKMQ
+189 
-199 DVGGQVGTTFAAMTG
+199 
-214 VIGAGL
+214 
-220 AVAVKESMN
+220 
-229 FEQKMADIQAVS
+229 
-241 GATGDEMKKISEL
+241 
-254 AVEMGEKTKYSSVQA
+254 
-269 GQGIEELI
+269 
-277 KAGVNLTDIINGGLE
+277 
-292 GALNLATAGELELGD
+292 
-307 AAEIASTALNAF
+307 
-319 KDDNLSV
+319 
-326 AQAADLL
+326 
-333 AGAAN
+333 
-338 ASATNVSE
+338 TNV
-346 LKFGLSMVS
+346 
-355 AVAAGVGLSFKD
+355 
-367 TTTALALFAQNG
+367 
-379 LKGSDAGTS
+379 KGSDAGTS

-404 EMFSELGLIT
+404 DMFSDLGLIT

-426 KGIKPTSTSFQD
+426 RGIKPTSNSFKD
-438 VTGSLS
+438 VTGALS

-459 AEKAFQKLTFSTGIM
+459 AEKAFQKLTFETGIM

-483 NLKNMSDIAEVLQMA
+483 NLKEMSDIAEILQMA

-524 ILYKEGANG
+524 ILYKEGSDG

-550 ETKMNTTKGKME
+550 ETKMNTTKGKIE
-562 QLSGAVDTLKKS
+562 ELSGAVDTLKKS

-586 VEGVQGVVDWFN
+586 VSGVQGVVDWFN
-598 NLDESIQSTIA
+598 NLDESTQQMIA

-618 AGVTTALG
+618 AGVTTAVG
-626 FLAMGVGA
+626 FLAMGIGA

-655 IALFDLNEKSKQ
+655 IAIVDLNEKSKQ
-667 AESQVG
+667 AQNDMD
-673 KFGQV
+673 KFGQR

-725 MTNEVVKELEG
+725 MTNEVIKELEG
-736 KKSDFNK
+736 KKSEFNK

-750 TVPEGAKESLEKVKN
+750 TVPEGAKQTLEQVKN
-765 NIIESINKEIEVA
+765 NVIESINKEIEVA

-794 DTMKMPKDFAQKFD
+794 DTMKMPKDFAQKFE

-818 QQFYAKAKEITSI
+818 QQFYTKAKEITSI
-831 SKEIEAGGMLSVD
+831 SKEIEAGGMLSLD

-853 IKVYDDGVKSLEKQ
+853 IKVYEDGVKSLEKQ

-904 SDLQTI
+904 NDLQTI
-910 RGDAFKKLEEHLKAE
+910 RNDGFKVLQQHMKEEDSEVLASQAKRIEAE
-925 DASIVLANANK
+925 D
-936 LEAENKGWAEKT
+936 KGWGARFKAAYGFREKS
-948 KAYLFGKE
+948 ADLE
-956 TYEEVSN
+956 Q
-963 RFNSEQLKA
+963 RFRSDQEKA
-972 EKDHKDKLL
+972 EKDYQDKLL
-981 AFELQYGKSR
+981 RYELQYGKSK

-997 YVGELQK
+997 YLSELQK

-1019 IDGQMKIDLGP
+1019 IDGKMKIDLGP

-1056 NANKLKDVYKVDL
+1056 NANKLKEVYKVDL

-1077 QKWIEGIKTK
+1077 QKWIDGIKTK

-1119 ITGLQNGTLSFDTV
+1119 ITGLQTGTLSFDTV

-1141 KNGMKVD
+1141 KNGMNVD

-1161 NGMQIGALP
+1161 NGMQIGALSLP
-1170 LQQVVQT
+1170 QVAQT

-1182 KSNVQVDLGEVGQF
+1182 KSNVQVDLGEAGQF

-1228 LDLTQVGFDI
+1228 LDLTQVGSDI

-1245 ISTNT
+1245 ISGNT
-1250 APETAATGKKQAVE
+1250 APENAATGKKQAVE
-1264 GILGSSTDGGGGN
+1264 GIMGSTTDGGGGS
-1277 KSGSELGQGIISQDG
+1277 KSGSELGRGIISQDG

-1301 VASAHGAFNTI
+1301 VASAHTGFNTI

-1323 GFASGIVNQNG
+1323 GFGSGIVNQKG
-1334 YIRGSALGA
+1334 YIRGSALEA
-1343 VASAHAG
+1343 VTSAHAG
-1350 FNNVNGTPHGQK
+1350 FNTINGTPQGQK
-1362 GGNEFAQGMENT
+1362 GGSQFAQGMENT
-1374 QGRVRSSGSNVAES
+1374 KGQARSSGSNVAES

-1393 KSVSSV
+1393 KSVSTT

-1409 ASGISNGKWNVQSV
+1409 AKGISNGEWNVKNV
-1423 ASSLARGAFE
+1423 ASALAQSAFM

-1459 FALGIQKT
+1459 FALGIKKG
-1467 SYMAENESRTLG
+1467 SHMAERESRTLG
-1479 TNAYK
+1479 SRANNA
-1484 SLVNTLKSNNLA
+1484 LVNELALGSSSNKML
-1496 FAGVQMAQGL
+1496 FTGVQMANGI
-1506 ATGIKSQYS
+1506 AEGIKTQYS
-1515 VVRDALQGSLTEAID
+1515 VVRDALQNTVSGAID
-1530 GIRSIKPEEI
+1530 SIRSIKPEEI

-1589 GLSIYD
+1589 GLSIND

-1611 VIQYRP
+1611 VIKYRP
-1617 DNDNPDKGQYMPYNN
+1617 DNDNPDKQPYIKPEPTYIEIPVILEGREIARVSHPYVTEYQN
-1632 RDLAQQRPLQ
+1632 RAQARNS
-1642 IVIDRMVLA
+1642 V
-1651 ELLISPL
+1651 
-1658 ELLQGQKFET
+1658 F
-1668 DLYNAGVRR
+1668 

>member
-22 VAGINRGLRLIDSE
+22 VAGINRGLRLLDSE

-59 YLNEKFTLQG
+59 HLNEKFTLQG

-102 LETQYNQAVQNFGRN
+102 LETQYDQAVQNFGRN

-220 AVAVKESMN
+220 AMAVKESMN

-254 AVEMGEKTKYSSVQA
+254 AVQMGEKTKYSSVEA

-277 KAGVNLTDIINGGLE
+277 KAGVSLTDIINGGLE

-338 ASATNVSE
+338 ASATSVGE
-346 LKFGLSMVS
+346 MKFGLSMVS

-404 EMFSELGLIT
+404 DMFSDLGLIT

-426 KGIKPTSTSFQD
+426 RGIKPTSNSFKD
-438 VTGSLS
+438 VTGALS

-459 AEKAFQKLTFSTGIM
+459 AEKAFQKLTFETGIM

-483 NLKNMSDIAEVLQMA
+483 NLKEMSDIAEILQMA

-524 ILYKEGANG
+524 ILYKEGSDG

-550 ETKMNTTKGKME
+550 ETKMNTTKGKIE
-562 QLSGAVDTLKKS
+562 ELSGAVDTLKKS

-586 VEGVQGVVDWFN
+586 VSGVQGVVDWFN
-598 NLDESIQSTIA
+598 NLDESTQQMIA

-618 AGVTTALG
+618 AGVTTAVG
-626 FLAMGVGA
+626 FLAMGIGA

-655 IALFDLNEKSKQ
+655 IAIVDLNEKSKKAQ
-667 AESQVG
+667 NDMD
-673 KFGQV
+673 KFGQR

-725 MTNEVVKELEG
+725 MTNEVIKELEG
-736 KKSDFNK
+736 KKSEFNN
-743 MFSQLMG
+743 MISQLMG
-750 TVPEGAKESLEKVKN
+750 VVPESAKETLTQVKDEV
-765 NIIESINKEIEVA
+765 IAAIDKEMEVA
-778 TQAEK
+778 TQAGK

-794 DTMKMPKDFAQKFD
+794 DTLKMPKDFAQKFE

-818 QQFYAKAKEITSI
+818 KQFYTKAKELTSI
-831 SKEIEAGGMLSVD
+831 SKEIESGGTLSLD
-844 AGKKRFESI
+844 ASKKRFESI
-853 IKVYDDGVKSLEKQ
+853 IKVYEEGVKSLEKQ
-867 TKGWRENVEKAFKL
+867 TKGWRDNVEKMFNNGQIL
-881 GEIKPEERKATLDA
+881 PEKRKALLDT

-904 SDLQTI
+904 NDLQTI
-910 RGDAFKKLEEHLKAE
+910 RNDGFKVLQQHMKEEDAEVLASQAKRIEAE
-925 DASIVLANANK
+925 D
-936 LEAENKGWAEKT
+936 KGWGARFKAAYGYREKS
-948 KAYLFGKE
+948 ADLE
-956 TYEEVSN
+956 Q
-963 RFNSEQLKA
+963 RFRSDQEKA
-972 EKDHKDKLL
+972 EKDYQDKLL
-981 AFELQYGKSR
+981 QYELQYGKSK

-997 YVGELQK
+997 YLSELQK
-1004 GTESSRLLAESMAKE
+1004 GTESSRLLAESMAKD
-1019 IDGQMKIDLGP
+1019 IDGKMKIDLGP

-1056 NANKLKDVYKVDL
+1056 NANKLKEVYKVDL

-1077 QKWIEGIKTK
+1077 QKWIDGIKTK

-1111 GKMTMDSW
+1111 GEMTMDSW
-1119 ITGLQNGTLSFDTV
+1119 ITGLQTGTLSFDTV
-1133 FQFFQQNV
+1133 FQFFQQQV
-1141 KNGMKVD
+1141 KNGVNVD

-1161 NGMQIGALP
+1161 NGMQIGALSLP
-1170 LQQVVQT
+1170 QVAQT

-1182 KSNVQVDLGEVGQF
+1182 KSNVQVDLGESGQF

-1217 AIALLVENGAK
+1217 AIAELIKNGAK
-1228 LDLTQVGFDI
+1228 LDLTQVGSDM

-1245 ISTNT
+1245 IAGNT
-1250 APETAATGKKQAVE
+1250 SPEIAATNKKNAVE
-1264 GILGSSTDGGGGN
+1264 SIIGSTTDGGGGN
-1277 KSGSELGQGIISQDG
+1277 KAGQELGDGIISKRG
-1292 YIRGSALQV
+1292 FIKGSALDS
-1301 VASAHGAFNTI
+1301 VAAAHEGFNTI
-1312 NGNPAGNQGGQ
+1312 NGQPAGDKGGIDFVSGIRSKKELARNTSQGNAGAAEQ
-1323 GFASGIVNQNG
+1323 GFGTIKGDPLGLKGGSDFAGGLRSTRGTAQNA
-1334 YIRGSALGA
+1334 GSD
-1343 VASAHAG
+1343 VASAG
-1350 FNNVNGTPHGQK
+1350 
-1362 GGNEFAQGMENT
+1362 E
-1374 QGRVRSSGSNVAES
+1374 R
-1388 GNSGL
+1388 GL
-1393 KSVSSV
+1393 KSSDTQSLG
-1399 SPGEAFSSGF
+1399 SHFASGF
-1409 ASGISNGKWNVQSV
+1409 ASGIRNGKGVAQSAGEAL
-1423 ASSLARGAFE
+1423 ASTAFE
-1433 ALKATLNVNSPS
+1433 AAKRWLDIRSPS
-1445 RLTRDQGGKPFSEG
+1445 RKVKQEIGFHFGTG
-1459 FALGIQKT
+1459 FALGIQ
-1467 SYMAENESRTLG
+1467 SSNGLVANESRALG
-1479 TNAYK
+1479 MNAYD
-1484 SLVNTLKSNNLA
+1484 SLVNELHPNNLA
-1496 FAGVQMAQGL
+1496 FAGVQMANGI
-1506 ATGIKSQYS
+1506 AVGIKSQYS
-1515 VVRDALQGSLTEAID
+1515 VVRDALQDTVSGAID
-1530 GIRSIKPEEI
+1530 SIRSIKPEEI

-1589 GLSIYD
+1589 GLSIHD

-1617 DNDNPDKGQYMPYNN
+1617 DNDNPDKQPYIKPEPTYIEIPVILEGREIARVSHPYVTEYQN
-1632 RDLAQQRPLQ
+1632 RAQARNS
-1642 IVIDRMVLA
+1642 V
-1651 ELLISPL
+1651 
-1658 ELLQGQKFET
+1658 F
-1668 DLYNAGVRR
+1668 

>member
-1 MAGDM
+1 MSGDM

-22 VAGINRGLRLIDSE
+22 VAGINRGLRLLDSE
-36 FNLTSER
+36 FQLTSER

-59 YLNEKFTLQG
+59 HLNEKFTLQG

-122 QLKQELKQLQAEYTS
+122 QLKQELKQLQSEYTA

-220 AVAVKESMN
+220 AMAVKESMN

-241 GATGDEMKKISEL
+241 GATGEEMKQIGDL
-254 AVEMGEKTKYSSVQA
+254 AVTMGEKTKYSSVEA

-277 KAGVNLTDIINGGLE
+277 KAGVSLTDIINGGLE

-319 KDDNLSV
+319 KDDHLSV
-326 AQAADLL
+326 AQAADIL

-338 ASATNVSE
+338 ASATSVGE
-346 LKFGLSMVS
+346 LKYGLSMAS
-355 AVAAGVGLSFKD
+355 AVASGVGLTFKD
-367 TTTALALFAQNG
+367 TSTALAVFVQNG

-393 ANLIPK
+393 LNLVPSTK
-399 SNEAY
+399 EATRT
-404 EMFSELGLIT
+404 MFDLGLGAM
-414 IDTGKAMQFLGE
+414 DTNKAMQFLE
-426 KGIKPTSTSFQD
+426 DRGIKPQ
-438 VTGSLS
+438 GSSWEGLAQQIHKYL
-444 EYAAKQAG
+444 EEQ
-452 VKVGSEK
+452 E
-459 AEKAFQKLTFSTGIM
+459 
-474 TNAFFDSNG
+474 
-483 NLKNMSDIAEVLQMA
+483 
-498 MQGLTAEQRQSYMYT
+498 GLTKGTKEHVKAWEKLLEEQNMYSSAFYDTHGKIKSLAEISELLKDKLSHLTEAQRQQALKTM
-513 LFGSD
+513 FGTD

-524 ILYKEGANG
+524 IMFKEGADG
-533 VKNMY
+533 VNKMY
-538 TEMSKVTALEVA
+538 GEMSKVTALEVA
-550 ETKMNTTKGKME
+550 ETKMNTTKGKIE
-562 QLSGAVDTLKKS
+562 ELSGAVDTLKKS
-574 FGDALLPILVDV
+574 FGDALLPILVDAV
-586 VEGVQGVVDWFN
+586 AGIQGVVDWFN
-598 NLDESIQSTIA
+598 NLDESTQQMIA
-609 KSALLAFGI
+609 KSSLLAFGI

-640 ALAITGAVLAVGALG
+640 ALAITGVILGVGALG

-667 AESQVG
+667 AESQMG
-673 KFGQV
+673 KFGQK

-736 KKSDFNK
+736 KKSEFNK

-750 TVPEGAKESLEKVKN
+750 AVPEGAKESLEQVRN
-765 NIIESINKEIEVA
+765 NVIESINKEIEVA

-818 QQFYAKAKEITSI
+818 QQFYTKAKEINSI

-853 IKVYDDGVKSLEKQ
+853 IKVYDEGVKSLEKQ
-867 TKGWRENVEKAFKL
+867 TKGWRENVEKAFNTGKYT
-881 GEIKPEERKATLDA
+881 PEQRKTTLDA
-895 IALYESKHV
+895 IALYESKHL

-963 RFNSEQLKA
+963 RFNSEQEKA

-981 AFELQYGKSR
+981 AFELQYGKSK

-997 YVGELQK
+997 YVSELQK
-1004 GTESSRLLAESMAKE
+1004 GTASSKLLAESMAKE
-1019 IDGQMKIDLGP
+1019 VDGKMKIDLGP

-1077 QKWIEGIKTK
+1077 QKWIEGIKSK
-1087 DTGEVREFLSKNMQ
+1087 DTSQVREFLSKNMS
-1101 GNTTIDLGIY
+1101 GDTTIDLGIY

-1133 FQFFQQNV
+1133 FQFFQQTV

-1148 ATQEGQN
+1148 ATGEGQN

-1161 NGMQIGALP
+1161 NGMQIGALSLP
-1170 LQQVVQT
+1170 QVAQT

-1182 KSNVQVDLGEVGQF
+1182 KSNVQIDLGEAGQF

-1204 MQNGSINAELAAK
+1204 MQNGSINAEQAAK

-1238 SQTQANG
+1238 SQTQGNG
-1245 ISTNT
+1245 ISGNT
-1250 APETAATGKKQAVE
+1250 APENAAAGKKQAVE
-1264 GILGSSTDGGGGN
+1264 GIMGSTTDGGGGN

-1334 YIRGSALGA
+1334 HIRGSALEA
-1343 VASAHAG
+1343 VTSAHAG

-1362 GGNEFAQGMENT
+1362 GGSQFAQGMEDT
-1374 QGRVRSSGSNVAES
+1374 KGQARSSGSNVAES

-1423 ASSLARGAFE
+1423 ASSLARGAFD

-1506 ATGIKSQYS
+1506 AAGIRSQYS
-1515 VVRDALQGSLTEAID
+1515 VVRDALQDTVSGAMD
-1530 GIRSIKPEEI
+1530 GIRSIKPEEV

-1551 YFNAI
+1551 YFNSI
-1556 FVDGDWQNDWITHIP
+1556 FIDGDYLNDWLTHIP
-1571 ESMRDMVREIG
+1571 ESMHDAVKEIG

-1595 VGNLSRW
+1595 VGSLSRW

-1617 DNDNPDKGQYMPYNN
+1617 DNDNPDKGQYMPYSNK
-1632 RDLAQQRPLQ
+1632 DLAQQRPVQ

>member
-1 MAGDM
+1 
-6 EIGARVTLDTQ
+6 
-17 RFENG
+17 G
-22 VAGINRGLRLIDSE
+22 VS
-36 FNLTSER
+36 
-43 ARLLGNSVE
+43 
-52 QLQNKLT
+52 
-59 YLNEKFTLQG
+59 
-69 QKVEHYRQKI
+69 
-79 EQARQ
+79 
-84 KQEQLQASNLT
+84 
-95 LAASMER
+95 
-102 LETQYNQAVQNFGRN
+102 
-117 SQEAK
+117 
-122 QLKQELKQLQAEYTS
+122 
-137 NGQALQRLNT
+137 
-147 QIDNNTIA
+147 
-155 MNRAETAQERI
+155 
-166 QNEIRETNRE
+166 
-176 LAEQQNRLHRTGE
+176 
-189 RMRDTGNKMQ
+189 
-199 DVGGQVGTTFAAMTG
+199 
-214 VIGAGL
+214 
-220 AVAVKESMN
+220 
-229 FEQKMADIQAVS
+229 
-241 GATGDEMKKISEL
+241 
-254 AVEMGEKTKYSSVQA
+254 
-269 GQGIEELI
+269 
-277 KAGVNLTDIINGGLE
+277 LTDIINGGLE

-338 ASATNVSE
+338 ASATSVGE
-346 LKFGLSMVS
+346 MKFGLSMVS

-404 EMFSELGLIT
+404 DMFSDLGLIT

-426 KGIKPTSTSFQD
+426 RGIKPTSNSFKD
-438 VTGSLS
+438 VTGALS

-459 AEKAFQKLTFSTGIM
+459 AEKAFQKLTFETGIM

-483 NLKNMSDIAEVLQMA
+483 NLKEMSDIAEILQMA

-524 ILYKEGANG
+524 ILYKEGSDG

-550 ETKMNTTKGKME
+550 ETKMNTTKGKIE
-562 QLSGAVDTLKKS
+562 ELSGAVDTLKKS

-586 VEGVQGVVDWFN
+586 VSGVQGVVDWFN
-598 NLDESIQSTIA
+598 NLDESTQQMIA

-618 AGVTTALG
+618 AGVTTAVG
-626 FLAMGVGA
+626 FLAMGIGA

-655 IALFDLNEKSKQ
+655 IAIVDLNEKSKQ
-667 AESQVG
+667 AQNDMD
-673 KFGQV
+673 KFGQR

-725 MTNEVVKELEG
+725 MTNEVIKELEG
-736 KKSDFNK
+736 KKSEFNK

-750 TVPEGAKESLEKVKN
+750 TVPEGAKQTLEQVKN
-765 NIIESINKEIEVA
+765 NVIESINKEIEVA

-794 DTMKMPKDFAQKFD
+794 DTMKMPKDFAQKFE

-818 QQFYAKAKEITSI
+818 QQFYTKAKEITSI
-831 SKEIEAGGMLSVD
+831 SKEIEAGGMLSLD

-853 IKVYDDGVKSLEKQ
+853 IKVYEDGVKSLEKQ

-904 SDLQTI
+904 NDLQTI
-910 RGDAFKKLEEHLKAE
+910 RNDGFKVLQQHMKEEDSEVLASQAKRIEAE
-925 DASIVLANANK
+925 D
-936 LEAENKGWAEKT
+936 KGWGARFKAAYGFREKS
-948 KAYLFGKE
+948 ADLE
-956 TYEEVSN
+956 Q
-963 RFNSEQLKA
+963 RFRSDQEKA
-972 EKDHKDKLL
+972 EKDYQDKLL
-981 AFELQYGKSR
+981 RYELQYGKSK

-997 YVGELQK
+997 YLSELQK

-1019 IDGQMKIDLGP
+1019 IDGKMKIDLGP

-1056 NANKLKDVYKVDL
+1056 NANKLKEVYKVDL

-1077 QKWIEGIKTK
+1077 QKWIDGIKTK

-1119 ITGLQNGTLSFDTV
+1119 ITGLQTGTLSFDTV

-1141 KNGMKVD
+1141 KNGMNVD

-1161 NGMQIGALP
+1161 NGMQIGALSLP
-1170 LQQVVQT
+1170 QVAQT

-1182 KSNVQVDLGEVGQF
+1182 KSNVQVDLGEAGQF

-1228 LDLTQVGFDI
+1228 LDLTQVGSDI

-1245 ISTNT
+1245 ISGNT
-1250 APETAATGKKQAVE
+1250 APENAATGKKQAVE
-1264 GILGSSTDGGGGN
+1264 GIMGSTTDGGGGS
-1277 KSGSELGQGIISQDG
+1277 KSGSELGRGIISQDG

-1301 VASAHGAFNTI
+1301 VASAHTGFNTI

-1323 GFASGIVNQNG
+1323 GFGSGIVNQKG
-1334 YIRGSALGA
+1334 YIRGSALEA
-1343 VASAHAG
+1343 VTSAHAG
-1350 FNNVNGTPHGQK
+1350 FNTINGTPQGQK
-1362 GGNEFAQGMENT
+1362 GGSQFAQGMENT
-1374 QGRVRSSGSNVAES
+1374 KGQARSSGSNVAES

-1393 KSVSSV
+1393 KSVSTT

-1409 ASGISNGKWNVQSV
+1409 AKGISNGEWNVKNV
-1423 ASSLARGAFE
+1423 ASALAQSAFM

-1459 FALGIQKT
+1459 FALGIQKG
-1467 SYMAENESRTLG
+1467 SYMAERESRTLG
-1479 TNAYK
+1479 SKANNA
-1484 SLVNTLKSNNLA
+1484 LVNELALGSSSNKML
-1496 FAGVQMAQGL
+1496 FTGVQMANGI
-1506 ATGIKSQYS
+1506 AEGIKTQYS
-1515 VVRDALQGSLTEAID
+1515 VVRDALQDTVSGAVNS
-1530 GIRSIKPEEI
+1530 IRSLKPEEI

-1611 VIQYRP
+1611 VVQYRP
-1617 DNDNPDKGQYMPYNN
+1617 DNDNPDKQPYTKSGPTYIEIPVVLDGREIARVSHPYVTEYQN
-1632 RDLAQQRPLQ
+1632 REKERNS
-1642 IVIDRMVLA
+1642 V
-1651 ELLISPL
+1651 
-1658 ELLQGQKFET
+1658 F
-1668 DLYNAGVRR
+1668 

>member
-43 ARLLGNSVE
+43 ARLLGSSVD

-59 YLNEKFTLQG
+59 HLNEKFTLQG

-220 AVAVKESMN
+220 AMAVKESMN

-254 AVEMGEKTKYSSVQA
+254 AVEMGEKTKYSSVEA

-277 KAGVNLTDIINGGLE
+277 KAGVSLTDIINGGLE

-338 ASATNVSE
+338 ASATSVGE
-346 LKFGLSMVS
+346 MKFGLSMVS

-404 EMFSELGLIT
+404 DMFSDLGLIT

-426 KGIKPTSTSFQD
+426 KGIKPTSNSFKD
-438 VTGSLS
+438 VTGALS

-452 VKVGSEK
+452 VKAGSEK
-459 AEKAFQKLTFSTGIM
+459 AEKAFQKLTFETGIM

-483 NLKNMSDIAEVLQMA
+483 NLKEMSDIAEILQMA

-550 ETKMNTTKGKME
+550 ETKMNTTKGKIE
-562 QLSGAVDTLKKS
+562 QLGGAVDTLKKS

-586 VEGVQGVVDWFN
+586 VSGVQGVVDWFN
-598 NLDESIQSTIA
+598 NLDESTQQMIA

-618 AGVTTALG
+618 AGVTTAVG
-626 FLAMGVGA
+626 FLAMGIGA

-655 IALFDLNEKSKQ
+655 IAIVDLNEKSNQ
-667 AESQVG
+667 AQTNMD
-673 KFGQV
+673 KFGQN

-725 MTNEVVKELEG
+725 MTNEVIKELEG
-736 KKSDFNK
+736 KKSDFNN
-743 MFSQLMG
+743 MISQLMG
-750 TVPEGAKESLEKVKN
+750 VVPESAKETLTQVKDEV
-765 NIIESINKEIEVA
+765 IAAIDKEMEVA
-778 TQAEK
+778 TQAGK

-794 DTMKMPKDFAQKFD
+794 DTLKMPKDFAQKFE

-818 QQFYAKAKEITSI
+818 KQFYTKAKELTSI
-831 SKEIEAGGMLSVD
+831 SKEIESGGTLSLD
-844 AGKKRFESI
+844 ASKKRFESI
-853 IKVYDDGVKSLEKQ
+853 IKVYEEGVKSLEKQ
-867 TKGWRENVEKAFKL
+867 TKGWRDNVEKMFNNGNIL
-881 GEIKPEERKATLDA
+881 PEKRKALLDT

-904 SDLQTI
+904 NDLQTI
-910 RGDAFKKLEEHLKAE
+910 RNDGFKVLQQHMKEEDSEVLASQAKRIEAE
-925 DASIVLANANK
+925 D
-936 LEAENKGWAEKT
+936 KGWSERFKAAYGFREKS
-948 KAYLFGKE
+948 ADLE
-956 TYEEVSN
+956 Q
-963 RFNSEQLKA
+963 RFRSDQEKA
-972 EKDHKDKLL
+972 EKDYQDKLL
-981 AFELQYGKSR
+981 RYELQYGKSK

-997 YVGELQK
+997 YLSELQK

-1019 IDGQMKIDLGP
+1019 IDGKMKIDLGP

-1050 SAVATA
+1050 SAVAIA
-1056 NANKLKDVYKVDL
+1056 NANKLKEVYKVDL

-1077 QKWIEGIKTK
+1077 QKWIDGIKTK

-1111 GKMTMDSW
+1111 GQMTMDSW
-1119 ITGLQNGTLSFDTV
+1119 ITGLQTGTLSFDTV
-1133 FQFFQQNV
+1133 FQFFQQQV
-1141 KNGMKVD
+1141 KNGVNVD
-1148 ATQEGQN
+1148 TTQEGQN

-1161 NGMQIGALP
+1161 NGMQIGALSIP
-1170 LQQVVQT
+1170 QVAQT

-1182 KSNVQVDLGEVGQF
+1182 KSNVQVDLGESGQF

-1217 AIALLVENGAK
+1217 AIALLVKNGAK

-1245 ISTNT
+1245 ISGNT
-1250 APETAATGKKQAVE
+1250 SPENAATGKKQAVE
-1264 GILGSSTDGGGGN
+1264 SIMGSTTDGGGGN
-1277 KSGSELGQGIISQDG
+1277 KSGSQLGQGIISQDG
-1292 YIRGSALQV
+1292 YIKGSALQV
-1301 VASAHGAFNTI
+1301 VASAHGAFSTI

-1323 GFASGIVNQNG
+1323 GVGSGIVNQKG
-1334 YIRGSALGA
+1334 YIRGSALEA
-1343 VASAHAG
+1343 VNSAHTG
-1350 FNNVNGTPHGQK
+1350 FNTINGTPQGQK
-1362 GGNEFAQGMENT
+1362 GGGQFAQGMENT
-1374 QGRVRSSGSNVAES
+1374 KGQARSSGSNVAES

-1393 KSVSSV
+1393 KSVSSI

-1409 ASGISNGKWNVQSV
+1409 ARGISNGEWNVKNVAAALAQS
-1423 ASSLARGAFE
+1423 AFS
-1433 ALKATLNVNSPS
+1433 ALKATLHVNSPS

-1459 FALGIQKT
+1459 FALGIRKM
-1467 SYMAENESRTLG
+1467 SYMAEDESRTLG
-1479 TNAYK
+1479 ENAHK
-1484 SLVNTLKSNNLA
+1484 SLVNTLHTNNLA
-1496 FAGVQMAQGL
+1496 FAGVRMAQGI

-1515 VVRDALQGSLTEAID
+1515 
-1530 GIRSIKPEEI
+1530 
-1540 FSFQGDDPLTK
+1540 
-1551 YFNAI
+1551 
-1556 FVDGDWQNDWITHIP
+1556 
-1571 ESMRDMVREIG
+1571 
-1582 RQMERFE
+1582 
-1589 GLSIYD
+1589 
-1595 VGNLSRW
+1595 
-1602 REVLSDNPN
+1602 
-1611 VIQYRP
+1611 
-1617 DNDNPDKGQYMPYNN
+1617 
-1632 RDLAQQRPLQ
+1632 
-1642 IVIDRMVLA
+1642 
-1651 ELLISPL
+1651 
-1658 ELLQGQKFET
+1658 
-1668 DLYNAGVRR
+1668 